1 MHGILQ
7 IGIITFFCHSLYVVF
22 LRHSSM
28 KARKSMKKRFVSLL
42 VALSITLT
50 FLPIG
55 AVAAPTNEIIQGNL
69 KYTVNNYTVNDGGES
84 VTVSG
89 ISESTSE
96 KPTHLTIESSISS
109 NGKNYTVTE
118 IGNWAFEEWNTLTE
132 VTLPHTVEIIGF
144 QAFFNCSNLTNV
156 TIPEGVRKIGQ
167 IAFNGCSQLTSIT
180 IPGTIEVMTMA
191 FSGNTALSHVT
202 LTNGISEISSSAF
215 EGCTGLTEVEI
226 PASVNEIRQDAFNGC
241 TNLSDV
247 KYNGH
252 KTDWDKVTVKT
263 GNDTLTSKVQYLCD
277 INFDLDGGTV
287 NGSDTMATQTVYSN
301 EKLGTAKCYQN
312 DQTFKIPIAP
322 QKEGYTFLGWYQQDA
337 TAPTDPAEYVASDN
351 VTFTAKWSQIYD
363 VAFDANANGD
373 TVTRMPSTQ
382 KVPETTTASL
392 PTITPQR
399 TGYDFDGWYTQAEGG
414 TKYTFTE
421 AVSSNITLYAHW
433 NAHSH
438 TVTLENDENKETN
451 SYDYGSSVSVPT
463 PTKKTGYNF
472 NHWEVTVP
480 DGETAPSLNGPDENG
495 NYSFSMPD
503 YDIILTAKWTQK
515 DVIDPDVDLKF
526 DAATGEVTSNNP
538 QVNADDIIN
547 RKFYDDKGN
556 EVPGEKLNDRGL
568 PMEPGDYIVK
578 VDVKETEKTAPANQI
593 TGNQIKWSYNVP
605 QEEEKVTYTL
615 SLLGGIAKV
624 NGKDTTINDN
634 GDITI
639 EKGATVEVT
648 FDKSILSDAQ
658 TFDQWTIK
666 PASVLNAVDPKAE
679 TITFTMPGE
688 NVIIEA
694 MTKDASIEE
703 EPNILGTTLII
714 GTAAAGT
721 AVLAYQTYQLGTEFY
736 LICTLP
742 TGTAIP
748 TNRGELAELVWNNA
762 GKPEPAAVL
771 NANATETDKAIT
783 WAVENDLLKAAKN
796 NGETYEATDPVSRTE
811 VIKAWNQVQA
821 FKK

>member
-22 LRHSSM
+22 LRHQSM
-28 KARKSMKKRFVSLL
+28 KAGKSMKKRFVSLL

-55 AVAAPTNEIIQGNL
+55 AVAATPIKIGNL
-69 KYTVNNYTVNDGGES
+69 KYTVNADGES

-89 ISESTSE
+89 TSG
-96 KPTHLTIESSISS
+96 KPKQLTIESSISDG
-109 NGKNYTVTE
+109 NGKSYTVTK
-118 IGNWAFEEWNTLTE
+118 IGMGAFNSTLEE
-132 VTLPHTVEIIGF
+132 VTLPPTLDEIEDS
-144 QAFFNCSNLTNV
+144 AFFKCSSLTEI
-156 TIPEGVRKIGQ
+156 TIPEGVTKIGTN
-167 IAFNGCSQLTSIT
+167 AFYGCSQLTSIT
-180 IPGTIEVMTMA
+180 IPSTIKNMDTA
-191 FSGNTALSHVT
+191 FPSNPKLSQVT
-202 LTNGISEISSSAF
+202 LTNGIYRISSSAF
-215 EGCTGLTEVEI
+215 KDCTGLTEIKIPTSVYEI
-226 PASVNEIRQDAFNGC
+226 CSDAFNGC
-241 TNLSDV
+241 TGLTSVTLEKGINIINRNAFKDCTNLNDV

-252 KTDWDKVTVKT
+252 KTDWENVRVNIA

-277 INFDLDGGTV
+277 INFDLNGGTI
-287 NGSDTMATQTVYSN
+287 NGSNTVNKQTVYSN
-301 EKLGTAKCYQN
+301 EKLGTAKCYPNGQPFVVPS
-312 DQTFKIPIAP
+312 DPVR
-322 QKEGYTFLGWYQQDA
+322 EGYTFL
-337 TAPTDPAEYVASDN
+337 
-351 VTFTAKWSQIYD
+351 
-363 VAFDANANGD
+363 
-373 TVTRMPSTQ
+373 
-382 KVPETTTASL
+382 
-392 PTITPQR
+392 
-399 TGYDFDGWYTQAEGG
+399 GWYTQAEGG

-421 AVSSNITLYAHW
+421 AVSSNIILYAHW

-568 PMEPGDYIVK
+568 PTEPGDYIVK
-578 VDVKETEKTAPANQI
+578 VDVKETENTAPANQV

-605 QEEEKVTYTL
+605 QKEEKVTYTL
-615 SLLGGIAKV
+615 SLLGGIVKV

-736 LICTLP
+736 LICALP

-771 NANATETDKAIT
+771 NANATETDKAIA

>member
-1 MHGILQ
+1 
-7 IGIITFFCHSLYVVF
+7 
-22 LRHSSM
+22 
-28 KARKSMKKRFVSLL
+28 MKKRFVSLL

-55 AVAAPTNEIIQGNL
+55 AIAATPIKFTDGNL
-69 KYTVNNYTVNDGGES
+69 RYTVNDDGKS

-89 ISESTSE
+89 KSRN
-96 KPTHLTIESSISS
+96 PTQLNIESSILY
-109 NGKNYTVTE
+109 NGTNYTVTE
-118 IGNWAFEEWNTLTE
+118 IGDQAFWGCNTLTE
-132 VTLPHTVEIIGF
+132 VTLPNTVDEIGY
-144 QAFFNCSNLTNV
+144 QAFCKCSNLTKV
-156 TIPEGVRKIGQ
+156 IIPEGVTKIGQ
-167 IAFNGCSQLTSIT
+167 AAFYGCSQLTSIT
-180 IPGTIEVMTMA
+180 IPGTITNMDTA

-202 LTNGISEISSSAF
+202 LTNGISKISSNAF
-215 EGCTGLTEVEI
+215 ERCTGLTEVEI
-226 PASVNEIRQDAFNGC
+226 PASVDQICPFAFNGC
-241 TNLSDV
+241 TNLKSVLLEKNIKTINVNAFKDCTSLSDV
-247 KYNGH
+247 KYNGY
-252 KTDWDKVTVKT
+252 KTDWDRVTVNTT

-277 INFDLDGGTV
+277 INFDLNGGTI
-287 NGSDTMATQTVYSN
+287 NGSGTMDKQTVYSN

-312 DQTFKIPIAP
+312 DQTFVVPSDP
-322 QKEGYTFLGWYQQDA
+322 VREGYTFLGWYAQDE
-337 TAPTDPAEYVASDN
+337 TPPANLEEYIASDN
-351 VTFTAKWSQIYD
+351 VTFTA
-363 VAFDANANGD
+363 N
-373 TVTRMPSTQ
+373 
-382 KVPETTTASL
+382 
-392 PTITPQR
+392 
-399 TGYDFDGWYTQAEGG
+399 
-414 TKYTFTE
+414 
-421 AVSSNITLYAHW
+421 
-433 NAHSH
+433 
-438 TVTLENDENKETN
+438 
-451 SYDYGSSVSVPT
+451 
-463 PTKKTGYNF
+463 
-472 NHWEVTVP
+472 
-480 DGETAPSLNGPDENG
+480 
-495 NYSFSMPD
+495 
-503 YDIILTAKWTQK
+503 WTQK
-515 DVIDPDVDLKF
+515 
-526 DAATGEVTSNNP
+526 
-538 QVNADDIIN
+538 
-547 RKFYDDKGN
+547 
-556 EVPGEKLNDRGL
+556 
-568 PMEPGDYIVK
+568 
-578 VDVKETEKTAPANQI
+578 
-593 TGNQIKWSYNVP
+593 
-605 QEEEKVTYTL
+605 EEKGTYTL

-721 AVLAYQTYQLGTEFY
+721 AVLAYQTYQLGAEFY
-736 LICTLP
+736 LICALP

-771 NANATETDKAIT
+771 NANATETDKAIA

-796 NGETYEATDPVSRTE
+796 NGETYEATDPVNRTE

>member
-22 LRHSSM
+22 LRHQSM
-28 KARKSMKKRFVSLL
+28 KAGKSMKKRFVSLL

-55 AVAAPTNEIIQGNL
+55 AVAATPIRIGNL
-69 KYTVNNYTVNDGGES
+69 KYTVNADGES

-89 ISESTSE
+89 TSGN
-96 KPTHLTIESSISS
+96 PTQLNIESSISS
-109 NGKNYTVTE
+109 NGRNYTVTE
-118 IGNWAFEEWNTLTE
+118 IATWAFNKCNTLTE
-132 VTLPHTVEIIGF
+132 VTLPNTVDEIGY

-156 TIPEGVRKIGQ
+156 TIPEGVTKIGQ
-167 IAFNGCSQLTSIT
+167 AAFYGCSQLTSIT
-180 IPGTIEVMTMA
+180 IPSTITDMDTA
-191 FSGNTALSHVT
+191 FSGNTALSQVT
-202 LTNGISEISSSAF
+202 LTNGIPKISSHAF
-215 EGCTGLTEVEI
+215 ERCTELREIKVPISVDEICPFAFNGCTGLT
-226 PASVNEIRQDAFNGC
+226 SVTLEKGINIINSNAFKDC
-241 TNLSDV
+241 TELNDV
-247 KYNGH
+247 KYNGY
-252 KTDWDKVTVKT
+252 KTDWEKVRVNNA

-277 INFDLDGGTV
+277 INFDLDGGTI

-301 EKLGTAKCYQN
+301 EKLGTAKCYPN
-312 DQTFKIPIAP
+312 DQPFVVPTDPVR
-322 QKEGYTFLGWYQQDA
+322 EGYTFLGWY
-337 TAPTDPAEYVASDN
+337 
-351 VTFTAKWSQIYD
+351 
-363 VAFDANANGD
+363 
-373 TVTRMPSTQ
+373 
-382 KVPETTTASL
+382 
-392 PTITPQR
+392 
-399 TGYDFDGWYTQAEGG
+399 TQAEGG
-414 TKYTFTE
+414 IKYTFTE

-526 DAATGEVTSNNP
+526 DAVTGEVTSNNAK
-538 QVNADDIIN
+538 VNADDIIN
-547 RKFYDDKGN
+547 KKFYDDKGN

-568 PMEPGDYIVK
+568 PTEPGDYIVK
-578 VDVKETEKTAPANQI
+578 VDVKETENTAPANQV

-605 QEEEKVTYTL
+605 QKEEKVTYTL

-648 FDKSILSDAQ
+648 FDNSILSDAQ

-736 LICTLP
+736 LICALP

-771 NANATETDKAIT
+771 NANATETDKAI
-783 WAVENDLLKAAKN
+783 A
-796 NGETYEATDPVSRTE
+796 
-811 VIKAWNQVQA
+811 
-821 FKK
+821 

>member
-1 MHGILQ
+1 
-7 IGIITFFCHSLYVVF
+7 
-22 LRHSSM
+22 
-28 KARKSMKKRFVSLL
+28 MKKRLVSLL
-42 VALSITLT
+42 LAFSMMLT
-50 FLPIG
+50 FLPVG
-55 AVAAPTNEIIQGNL
+55 AMAATTITQGNL
-69 KYTVNNYTVNDGGES
+69 KYTINPDGKS

-89 ISESTSE
+89 KKGS
-96 KPTHLTIESSISS
+96 PTELTIESSISDDNDIS
-109 NGKNYTVTE
+109 YTVTKIADMVFASCSSLTQVTIPSTVKE
-118 IGNWAFEEWNTLTE
+118 IGY
-132 VTLPHTVEIIGF
+132 
-144 QAFFNCSNLTNV
+144 QAFWGCSNLVKV
-156 TIPEGVRKIGQ
+156 TIPEGVTTIGQ
-167 IAFNGCSQLTSIT
+167 TAFTKCTQLTSIT
-180 IPGTIEVMTMA
+180 IPSTITNMEWA
-191 FSGNTALSHVT
+191 FSGDPALSQVT
-202 LTNGISEISSSAF
+202 LTNGIPRISSYAF
-215 EGCTGLTEVEI
+215 SGCTSLTQVKI
-226 PASVNEIRQDAFNGC
+226 PASVDEVCPSAFNGC
-241 TNLSDV
+241 TNLKSVTLEKGIRIININAFNNCSKLTDV
-247 KYNGH
+247 KYNGY
-252 KTDWDKVTVKT
+252 KTDWEKVRVNTT

-277 INFDLDGGTV
+277 INFDLDGGTI

-301 EKLGTAKCYQN
+301 EELGTAKCYPN
-312 DQTFKIPIAP
+312 DQPFVVPTGPVR
-322 QKEGYTFLGWYQQDA
+322 EGYTFL
-337 TAPTDPAEYVASDN
+337 
-351 VTFTAKWSQIYD
+351 
-363 VAFDANANGD
+363 
-373 TVTRMPSTQ
+373 
-382 KVPETTTASL
+382 
-392 PTITPQR
+392 
-399 TGYDFDGWYTQAEGG
+399 GWYTQAEGG

-438 TVTLENDENKETN
+438 TVTLENDENKKTD

-503 YDIILTAKWTQK
+503 YDITLTAKWTQK

-526 DAATGEVTSNNP
+526 DAATGEVTSNNAKF
-538 QVNADDIIN
+538 NADDIIN

-568 PMEPGDYIVK
+568 PTEPGDYIVK
-578 VDVKETEKTAPANQI
+578 VDVKETENTAPANQI
-593 TGNQIKWSYNVP
+593 TGHQIKWSYNVP
-605 QEEEKVTYTL
+605 QKEEKVTYTL
-615 SLLGGIAKV
+615 SLLGGIAKI

-736 LICTLP
+736 LICALP

-771 NANATETDKAIT
+771 NANATETDKAIA

>member
-1 MHGILQ
+1 
-7 IGIITFFCHSLYVVF
+7 
-22 LRHSSM
+22 
-28 KARKSMKKRFVSLL
+28 MKKRFVSLL

-50 FLPIG
+50 FLPMG

-69 KYTVNNYTVNDGGES
+69 KYTVNNYTVNDDGES

-89 ISESTSE
+89 TSESTSE
-96 KPTHLTIESSISS
+96 KPTQLNIESSISS

-118 IGNWAFEEWNTLTE
+118 IGNWAFKEWNTLTE
-132 VTLPHTVEIIGF
+132 VTLPNTVEIIGF
-144 QAFFNCSNLTNV
+144 QAFFNCSNLTKV
-156 TIPEGVRKIGQ
+156 IIPEGVRKIGQ
-167 IAFNGCSQLTSIT
+167 NAFNGCSQLTSIT
-180 IPGTIEVMTMA
+180 IPSTIENMNTA

-202 LTNGISEISSSAF
+202 LTNGISEISYSAF

-226 PASVNEIRQDAFNGC
+226 PSSVNKIRQDAFNGC

-252 KTDWDKVTVKT
+252 KTDWDKVTVET
-263 GNDTLTSKVQYLCD
+263 GNDTLTSKVRYLCD
-277 INFDLDGGTV
+277 INFDLNGGTI
-287 NGSDTMATQTVYSN
+287 NGSGTIDKQTVYSN
-301 EKLGTAKCYQN
+301 EKLGTAS
-312 DQTFKIPIAP
+312 
-322 QKEGYTFLGWYQQDA
+322 
-337 TAPTDPAEYVASDN
+337 V
-351 VTFTAKWSQIYD
+351 
-363 VAFDANANGD
+363 
-373 TVTRMPSTQ
+373 
-382 KVPETTTASL
+382 

-421 AVSSNITLYAHW
+421 AVSSNIILYAHW

-438 TVTLENDENKETN
+438 TVTLENDENKKTN
-451 SYDYGSSVSVPT
+451 SYDYDSSVSVPT

-472 NHWEVTVP
+472 NHWKVTVP

-503 YDIILTAKWTQK
+503 YDITLTAKWTQK

-526 DAATGEVTSNNP
+526 DAVTGEVTSNNT

-568 PMEPGDYIVK
+568 PTEPGDYIVK
-578 VDVKETEKTAPANQI
+578 VDVKETENTAPANQI

-605 QEEEKVTYTL
+605 QKEEKVTYTL

-624 NGKDTTINDN
+624 NGKGATINDN

-666 PASVLNAVDPKAE
+666 PASVLSAVEPKAE

-736 LICTLP
+736 LICALP

-771 NANATETDKAIT
+771 NANATETDKAIA
-783 WAVENDLLKAAKN
+783 WAVENDLLKAAKS

>member
-1 MHGILQ
+1 
-7 IGIITFFCHSLYVVF
+7 
-22 LRHSSM
+22 
-28 KARKSMKKRFVSLL
+28 MKKRFVSLL

-55 AVAAPTNEIIQGNL
+55 AVAAAPIKFTDGNL
-69 KYTVNNYTVNDGGES
+69 RYTVNADGES

-89 ISESTSE
+89 TSG
-96 KPTHLTIESSISS
+96 KPTQLNIESSISDK
-109 NGKNYTVTE
+109 GKNYAVTK
-118 IGNWAFEEWNTLTE
+118 IATWAFNECNTLTE
-132 VTLPHTVEIIGF
+132 VTLPNTVDEIGY
-144 QAFFNCSNLTNV
+144 QAFFKCSNLTNV
-156 TIPEGVRKIGQ
+156 TIPEGVKKIGQ
-167 IAFNGCSQLTSIT
+167 AAFYGCSQLTSIT
-180 IPGTIEVMTMA
+180 IPSTITNMDTA

-202 LTNGISEISSSAF
+202 LTNGISKISSNAF
-215 EGCTGLTEVEI
+215 ERCTGLTEVEI
-226 PASVNEIRQDAFNGC
+226 PASVDQICPFAFNGCTNLKRVLLEKNIKTININAFKDC

-247 KYNGH
+247 KYNGY
-252 KTDWDKVTVKT
+252 KTDWDRVTVNTT

-277 INFDLDGGTV
+277 INFDLNGGTI
-287 NGSDTMATQTVYSN
+287 NGSGTMDKQTVYSN

-312 DQTFKIPIAP
+312 DQTFVVPSDP
-322 QKEGYTFLGWYQQDA
+322 VREGYTFLGWYAQDE
-337 TAPTDPAEYVASDN
+337 TTPANLEEYIARDN
-351 VTFTAKWSQIYD
+351 ITFTA
-363 VAFDANANGD
+363 N
-373 TVTRMPSTQ
+373 
-382 KVPETTTASL
+382 
-392 PTITPQR
+392 
-399 TGYDFDGWYTQAEGG
+399 
-414 TKYTFTE
+414 
-421 AVSSNITLYAHW
+421 
-433 NAHSH
+433 
-438 TVTLENDENKETN
+438 
-451 SYDYGSSVSVPT
+451 
-463 PTKKTGYNF
+463 
-472 NHWEVTVP
+472 
-480 DGETAPSLNGPDENG
+480 
-495 NYSFSMPD
+495 
-503 YDIILTAKWTQK
+503 WTQK
-515 DVIDPDVDLKF
+515 
-526 DAATGEVTSNNP
+526 
-538 QVNADDIIN
+538 
-547 RKFYDDKGN
+547 
-556 EVPGEKLNDRGL
+556 
-568 PMEPGDYIVK
+568 
-578 VDVKETEKTAPANQI
+578 
-593 TGNQIKWSYNVP
+593 
-605 QEEEKVTYTL
+605 EEKVTYTL

-666 PASVLNAVDPKAE
+666 PVSVLNAVEPKAE

-721 AVLAYQTYQLGTEFY
+721 AVLAYQTYQLGAEFY
-736 LICTLP
+736 LICALP

-771 NANATETDKAIT
+771 NANATETDKAIA

-796 NGETYEATDPVSRTE
+796 NGETYEATDPVNRTE

>member
-1 MHGILQ
+1 
-7 IGIITFFCHSLYVVF
+7 
-22 LRHSSM
+22 
-28 KARKSMKKRFVSLL
+28 MKKRFVSLL

-50 FLPIG
+50 FLPMG
-55 AVAAPTNEIIQGNL
+55 AVAAAPIKFTDGNL
-69 KYTVNNYTVNDGGES
+69 IYTVNDDGES

-89 ISESTSE
+89 TSGS
-96 KPTHLTIESSISS
+96 PTQLTIESSISYKD
-109 NGKNYTVTE
+109 KNYTVTK
-118 IGNWAFEEWNTLTE
+118 IAMWAFNKCNSLTE
-132 VTLPHTVEIIGF
+132 VTIPNTVIEIDY
-144 QAFFNCSNLTNV
+144 QAFYYCPNLKKV
-156 TIPEGVRKIGQ
+156 TIHEGVKTIGQ
-167 IAFNGCSQLTSIT
+167 TAFIGCTQLTSIT
-180 IPGTIEVMTMA
+180 IPSTITDMDQA

-202 LTNGISEISSSAF
+202 LTNGISNISSMAF
-215 EGCTGLTEVEI
+215 KGCTGLTEIKVPE
-226 PASVNEIRQDAFNGC
+226 SVGQIGPNAFNGCTNLKRVLLEKNIKTINVNAFKDC

-247 KYNGH
+247 KYNGY
-252 KTDWDKVTVKT
+252 KTDWDRVTVNTT

-277 INFDLDGGTV
+277 ITFDLNGGTI

-301 EKLGTAKCYQN
+301 EKLGTASV
-312 DQTFKIPIAP
+312 
-322 QKEGYTFLGWYQQDA
+322 
-337 TAPTDPAEYVASDN
+337 PTTP
-351 VTFTAKWSQIYD
+351 
-363 VAFDANANGD
+363 
-373 TVTRMPSTQ
+373 
-382 KVPETTTASL
+382 
-392 PTITPQR
+392 PQR

-421 AVSSNITLYAHW
+421 AVSSNIILYAHW

-438 TVTLENDENKETN
+438 TVTLENDENKKTN

-503 YDIILTAKWTQK
+503 YDITLTAKWTQK

-526 DAATGEVTSNNP
+526 DAVTGEVTSNNT

-568 PMEPGDYIVK
+568 PTEPGDYIVK
-578 VDVKETEKTAPANQI
+578 VDVKETENTAPANQI

-605 QEEEKVTYTL
+605 QKEEKVTYTL

-624 NGKDTTINDN
+624 NGKDATINDN

-666 PASVLNAVDPKAE
+666 PASVLNAVEPKAE

-736 LICTLP
+736 LICALP

-771 NANATETDKAIT
+771 NANATETDKAIA

>member
-22 LRHSSM
+22 LRHQSM
-28 KARKSMKKRFVSLL
+28 KAGKSMKKRFVSLL

-55 AVAAPTNEIIQGNL
+55 AVAATPIRIGNL
-69 KYTVNNYTVNDGGES
+69 KYTVNADGES

-89 ISESTSE
+89 TSGT
-96 KPTHLTIESSISS
+96 PTQLNIESSISS
-109 NGKNYTVTE
+109 NGRNYTVTE
-118 IGNWAFEEWNTLTE
+118 IATWAFNKCNTLTE
-132 VTLPHTVEIIGF
+132 VTLPNTVDEIGY

-156 TIPEGVRKIGQ
+156 TIPEGVTKIGQ
-167 IAFNGCSQLTSIT
+167 AAFYGCSQLTSIT
-180 IPGTIEVMTMA
+180 IPSTITDMDTA
-191 FSGNTALSHVT
+191 FSGNTALSQVT
-202 LTNGISEISSSAF
+202 LTNGIPKISSHAF
-215 EGCTGLTEVEI
+215 ERCTELREIKVPISVDEICPFAFNGCTGLT
-226 PASVNEIRQDAFNGC
+226 SVTLEKGINIINSNAFKDC
-241 TNLSDV
+241 TELNDV
-247 KYNGH
+247 KYNGY
-252 KTDWDKVTVKT
+252 KTDWEKVRVNNA

-277 INFDLDGGTV
+277 ISFDLNGGTI
-287 NGSDTMATQTVYSN
+287 NGSGTMATQTVYSN
-301 EKLGTAKCYQN
+301 EELGTAKCYPN
-312 DQTFKIPIAP
+312 DQPFVVPTDPVR
-322 QKEGYTFLGWYQQDA
+322 EGYTFL
-337 TAPTDPAEYVASDN
+337 
-351 VTFTAKWSQIYD
+351 
-363 VAFDANANGD
+363 
-373 TVTRMPSTQ
+373 
-382 KVPETTTASL
+382 
-392 PTITPQR
+392 
-399 TGYDFDGWYTQAEGG
+399 GWYTQAEGG

-438 TVTLENDENKETN
+438 TVTLENDENKEMN

-503 YDIILTAKWTQK
+503 YDITLTAKWTQK

>member
-1 MHGILQ
+1 
-7 IGIITFFCHSLYVVF
+7 
-22 LRHSSM
+22 
-28 KARKSMKKRFVSLL
+28 MKKRFVSLL

-50 FLPIG
+50 FLPMG

-69 KYTVNNYTVNDGGES
+69 KYTVNNYTVNDDGES

-89 ISESTSE
+89 TSESTSE
-96 KPTHLTIESSISS
+96 KPTQLNIESSISS

-118 IGNWAFEEWNTLTE
+118 IGNWAFKEWNTLTE
-132 VTLPHTVEIIGF
+132 VTLPNTVEIIGF
-144 QAFFNCSNLTNV
+144 QAFFNCSNLTKV
-156 TIPEGVRKIGQ
+156 IIPEGVRKIGQ
-167 IAFNGCSQLTSIT
+167 NAFNGCSQLTSIT
-180 IPGTIEVMTMA
+180 IPSTIENMNTA

-202 LTNGISEISSSAF
+202 LTNGISNISSMAF
-215 EGCTGLTEVEI
+215 KGCTGLTEIKVPE
-226 PASVNEIRQDAFNGC
+226 SVGQIGPNAFNGCTNLKRVLLEKNIKTINVNAFKDC

-247 KYNGH
+247 KYNGY
-252 KTDWDKVTVKT
+252 KTDWDKVTVNTT

-277 INFDLDGGTV
+277 INFDLNGGTI

-301 EKLGTAKCYQN
+301 EKLGTAKCYPN
-312 DQTFKIPIAP
+312 DQPFVVPTDPVR
-322 QKEGYTFLGWYQQDA
+322 EGYTFL
-337 TAPTDPAEYVASDN
+337 
-351 VTFTAKWSQIYD
+351 
-363 VAFDANANGD
+363 
-373 TVTRMPSTQ
+373 
-382 KVPETTTASL
+382 
-392 PTITPQR
+392 
-399 TGYDFDGWYTQAEGG
+399 GWYTQAEGG

-438 TVTLENDENKETN
+438 TVTLENDENKKTN

-503 YDIILTAKWTQK
+503 YDITLTAKWTQK

-526 DAATGEVTSNNP
+526 DAVTGEVTSNNT
-538 QVNADDIIN
+538 QVNAENIIN

-568 PMEPGDYIVK
+568 PTEPGDYIVK
-578 VDVKETEKTAPANQI
+578 VDVKETENTAPANQI

-605 QEEEKVTYTL
+605 QKEEKVTYTL

-624 NGKDTTINDN
+624 NGKDATINDN

-666 PASVLNAVDPKAE
+666 PASVLNAVEPKAE

-736 LICTLP
+736 LICALP

-771 NANATETDKAIT
+771 NANATETDKAIA
-783 WAVENDLLKAAKN
+783 WAVENDLLKAAKS

>member
-22 LRHSSM
+22 LRHQSM
-28 KARKSMKKRFVSLL
+28 KAGKSMKKRFVSLL

-55 AVAAPTNEIIQGNL
+55 AVAATPIRIGNL
-69 KYTVNNYTVNDGGES
+69 KYTVNADGES

-89 ISESTSE
+89 TSGN
-96 KPTHLTIESSISS
+96 PTQLNIESSISS
-109 NGKNYTVTE
+109 NGRNYTVTE
-118 IGNWAFEEWNTLTE
+118 IATWAFNKCNTLTE
-132 VTLPHTVEIIGF
+132 VTLPNTVDEIGY

-156 TIPEGVRKIGQ
+156 TIPEGVTKIGQ
-167 IAFNGCSQLTSIT
+167 AAFYGCSQLTSIT
-180 IPGTIEVMTMA
+180 IPSTITDMDTA
-191 FSGNTALSHVT
+191 FSGNTALSQVT
-202 LTNGISEISSSAF
+202 LTNGIPKISSHAF
-215 EGCTGLTEVEI
+215 ERCTELREIKVPISVDEICPFAFNGCTGLT
-226 PASVNEIRQDAFNGC
+226 SVTLEKGINIINSNAFKDC
-241 TNLSDV
+241 TELNDV
-247 KYNGH
+247 KYNGY
-252 KTDWDKVTVKT
+252 KTDWEKVRVNNA

-277 INFDLDGGTV
+277 INFDLDGGTI

-301 EKLGTAKCYQN
+301 EKLGTAKCYPN
-312 DQTFKIPIAP
+312 DQPFVVPTDPVR
-322 QKEGYTFLGWYQQDA
+322 EGYTFLGWY
-337 TAPTDPAEYVASDN
+337 
-351 VTFTAKWSQIYD
+351 
-363 VAFDANANGD
+363 
-373 TVTRMPSTQ
+373 
-382 KVPETTTASL
+382 
-392 PTITPQR
+392 
-399 TGYDFDGWYTQAEGG
+399 TQAEGG
-414 TKYTFTE
+414 IKYTFTE

-438 TVTLENDENKETN
+438 TVTLENDENKKTN

-503 YDIILTAKWTQK
+503 YDITLTAKWTQK

-526 DAATGEVTSNNP
+526 DAVTGEVTSNNT

-568 PMEPGDYIVK
+568 PTEPGDYIVK
-578 VDVKETEKTAPANQI
+578 VDVKETENTAPANQV

-605 QEEEKVTYTL
+605 QKEEKVTYTL

-639 EKGATVEVT
+639 EKGATVEVA

-736 LICTLP
+736 LICALP

-771 NANATETDKAIT
+771 NANATETDKAIA

-796 NGETYEATDPVSRTE
+796 NGETYEASDPVSRTE

>member
-1 MHGILQ
+1 
-7 IGIITFFCHSLYVVF
+7 
-22 LRHSSM
+22 
-28 KARKSMKKRFVSLL
+28 MKKRFVSLL

-50 FLPIG
+50 FLPMG
-55 AVAAPTNEIIQGNL
+55 AVAATRITKENL
-69 KYTVNNYTVNDGGES
+69 KYTVNADGQS

-89 ISESTSE
+89 TSG
-96 KPTHLTIESSISS
+96 KPTQLTIESSISDKD
-109 NGKNYTVTE
+109 KNYTVTK
-118 IGNWAFEEWNTLTE
+118 IATWAFNACNTLTE
-132 VTLPHTVEIIGF
+132 VTLPNTVDEIGY
-144 QAFFNCSNLTNV
+144 QAFFKCSNLTKV
-156 TIPEGVRKIGQ
+156 IIPEGVTKIGQ
-167 IAFNGCSQLTSIT
+167 AAFYGCSQLTSIT
-180 IPGTIEVMTMA
+180 IPSTITNMDTA

-202 LTNGISEISSSAF
+202 LTNGISKISSNAF
-215 EGCTGLTEVEI
+215 ERCTGLTEVEI
-226 PASVNEIRQDAFNGC
+226 PASVDQICPFAFNGCTNLKRVLLEKNIKTINVNAFKDC

-247 KYNGH
+247 KYNGY
-252 KTDWDKVTVKT
+252 KTDWDKVTVNTT

-287 NGSDTMATQTVYSN
+287 NGSNTVDKQTVYSN
-301 EKLGTAKCYQN
+301 EKLGTAKCYPN
-312 DQTFKIPIAP
+312 DQPFVVPTDPVR
-322 QKEGYTFLGWYQQDA
+322 EGYTFL
-337 TAPTDPAEYVASDN
+337 
-351 VTFTAKWSQIYD
+351 
-363 VAFDANANGD
+363 
-373 TVTRMPSTQ
+373 
-382 KVPETTTASL
+382 
-392 PTITPQR
+392 
-399 TGYDFDGWYTQAEGG
+399 GWYTQAEGG

-438 TVTLENDENKETN
+438 TVTLENDENKKTN

-503 YDIILTAKWTQK
+503 YDITLTAKWTQK

-526 DAATGEVTSNNP
+526 DAVTGEVTSNNT

-547 RKFYDDKGN
+547 RKFYDDKGK

-568 PMEPGDYIVK
+568 PTEPGDYIDK
-578 VDVKETEKTAPANQI
+578 VDVKETENTAPANQI

-605 QEEEKVTYTL
+605 QKEEKVTYTL

-624 NGKDTTINDN
+624 NGKDATINDN

-666 PASVLNAVDPKAE
+666 PASVLNAVEPKAE

-736 LICTLP
+736 LICALP

-748 TNRGELAELVWNNA
+748 TNRGELAALVWNNA

-771 NANATETDKAIT
+771 NANATETDKAIA
-783 WAVENDLLKAAKN
+783 WAVENDLLKAAKS

>member
-1 MHGILQ
+1 
-7 IGIITFFCHSLYVVF
+7 
-22 LRHSSM
+22 
-28 KARKSMKKRFVSLL
+28 MKKRFVSLL

-50 FLPIG
+50 FLPMG

-69 KYTVNNYTVNDGGES
+69 KYTVNNYTVNDDGKS

-89 ISESTSE
+89 TSESTSE
-96 KPTHLTIESSISS
+96 KPTQLNIESSISS

-118 IGNWAFEEWNTLTE
+118 IGNWAFKEWNTLTE

-144 QAFFNCSNLTNV
+144 QAFFNCSNLTKV
-156 TIPEGVRKIGQ
+156 IIPEGVRKIGQ
-167 IAFNGCSQLTSIT
+167 KAFNGCSQLTSIT
-180 IPGTIEVMTMA
+180 IPSTIENMNTA

-202 LTNGISEISSSAF
+202 LTNGISEISYSAF

-252 KTDWDKVTVKT
+252 KTDWDKVTVET
-263 GNDTLTSKVQYLCD
+263 GNDTLTSKVRYLCD
-277 INFDLDGGTV
+277 INFDLDGGTI

-312 DQTFKIPIAP
+312 GQPFVVPTDPVR
-322 QKEGYTFLGWYQQDA
+322 EGYTFLGWYQQDA
-337 TAPTDPAEYVASDN
+337 TAPTVLAEYVASDN
-351 VTFTAKWSQIYD
+351 VTF
-363 VAFDANANGD
+363 
-373 TVTRMPSTQ
+373 
-382 KVPETTTASL
+382 
-392 PTITPQR
+392 
-399 TGYDFDGWYTQAEGG
+399 
-414 TKYTFTE
+414 
-421 AVSSNITLYAHW
+421 
-433 NAHSH
+433 
-438 TVTLENDENKETN
+438 
-451 SYDYGSSVSVPT
+451 
-463 PTKKTGYNF
+463 
-472 NHWEVTVP
+472 
-480 DGETAPSLNGPDENG
+480 
-495 NYSFSMPD
+495 
-503 YDIILTAKWTQK
+503 TAKWTQK

-526 DAATGEVTSNNP
+526 DAVTGEVTSNNT

-568 PMEPGDYIVK
+568 PTEPGDYIVK
-578 VDVKETEKTAPANQI
+578 VDVKETENTAPANQI

-605 QEEEKVTYTL
+605 QKEEKVTYTL

-624 NGKDTTINDN
+624 NGKDATINDN

-658 TFDQWTIK
+658 IFDQWTIK
-666 PASVLNAVDPKAE
+666 PASVLSAVEPKAE

-736 LICTLP
+736 LICALP

-771 NANATETDKAIT
+771 NANATETDKAIA

>member
-1 MHGILQ
+1 MRGILQ

-22 LRHSSM
+22 LRHQSM
-28 KARKSMKKRFVSLL
+28 KAGKSMKKRFVSLL

-55 AVAAPTNEIIQGNL
+55 AVAATPIRIGNL
-69 KYTVNNYTVNDGGES
+69 KYTVNADGES

-89 ISESTSE
+89 TSGN
-96 KPTHLTIESSISS
+96 PTQLNIESSISS
-109 NGKNYTVTE
+109 NGRNYTVTE
-118 IGNWAFEEWNTLTE
+118 IATWAFNKCNTLTE
-132 VTLPHTVEIIGF
+132 VTLPNTVDEIGY

-156 TIPEGVRKIGQ
+156 TIPEGVTKIGQ
-167 IAFNGCSQLTSIT
+167 AAFYGCSQLTSIT
-180 IPGTIEVMTMA
+180 IPSTITDMDTA
-191 FSGNTALSHVT
+191 FSGNTALSQVT
-202 LTNGISEISSSAF
+202 LTNGIPKISSHAF
-215 EGCTGLTEVEI
+215 ERCTELREIKVPISVDEICPFAFNGCTGLT
-226 PASVNEIRQDAFNGC
+226 SVTLEKGINIINSNAFKDC
-241 TNLSDV
+241 TELNDV
-247 KYNGH
+247 KYNGY
-252 KTDWDKVTVKT
+252 KTDWEKVRVNNA
-263 GNDTLTSKVQYLCD
+263 GNDTLTRKVQYLCD
-277 INFDLDGGTV
+277 INFDLDGGTI

-301 EKLGTAKCYQN
+301 EKLGTAKCYPN
-312 DQTFKIPIAP
+312 DQPFVVPTDPVR
-322 QKEGYTFLGWYQQDA
+322 EGYTFLGWY
-337 TAPTDPAEYVASDN
+337 
-351 VTFTAKWSQIYD
+351 
-363 VAFDANANGD
+363 
-373 TVTRMPSTQ
+373 
-382 KVPETTTASL
+382 
-392 PTITPQR
+392 
-399 TGYDFDGWYTQAEGG
+399 TQAEGG
-414 TKYTFTE
+414 IKYTFTE

-526 DAATGEVTSNNP
+526 DAVTGEVTSNNP

-568 PMEPGDYIVK
+568 PTEPGDYIVK
-578 VDVKETEKTAPANQI
+578 VDVKETENTAPANQV

-605 QEEEKVTYTL
+605 QKEEKVTYTL

-736 LICTLP
+736 LICALP

-771 NANATETDKAIT
+771 NANATETDKAIA

>member
-22 LRHSSM
+22 LRHQSM
-28 KARKSMKKRFVSLL
+28 KAGKSMKKRFVSLL

-55 AVAAPTNEIIQGNL
+55 AVAAAPIKIGNL
-69 KYTVNNYTVNDGGES
+69 KYTVNADGKS

-89 ISESTSE
+89 TSRNP
-96 KPTHLTIESSISS
+96 KQLTIESSISDG
-109 NGKNYTVTE
+109 NGNSYTVTK
-118 IGNWAFEEWNTLTE
+118 IGMGAFNSTLEE
-132 VTLPHTVEIIGF
+132 VTLPPTLDEIEDS
-144 QAFFNCSNLTNV
+144 AFFKCSSLTEI
-156 TIPEGVRKIGQ
+156 TIPEGVTKIGTN
-167 IAFNGCSQLTSIT
+167 AFYGCSQLTSIT
-180 IPGTIEVMTMA
+180 IPSTIKNMDTA
-191 FSGNTALSHVT
+191 FPSNPKLSQVT
-202 LTNGISEISSSAF
+202 LTKGIYRISSSAF
-215 EGCTGLTEVEI
+215 KDCTGLTEIKIPTSVYEI
-226 PASVNEIRQDAFNGC
+226 CSDAFNGC
-241 TNLSDV
+241 TGLTSVTLEKGINIINRNAFKDCTKLNDV

-252 KTDWDKVTVKT
+252 KTDWENVRVNIA
-263 GNDTLTSKVQYLCD
+263 GNDTLTSRVQYLCD
-277 INFDLDGGTV
+277 INFDLNGGTI
-287 NGSDTMATQTVYSN
+287 NGSSTMATQTVYSN
-301 EKLGTAKCYQN
+301 EKLGTAKCYPN
-312 DQTFKIPIAP
+312 DQPFVVPTDPVR
-322 QKEGYTFLGWYQQDA
+322 EGYTFL
-337 TAPTDPAEYVASDN
+337 
-351 VTFTAKWSQIYD
+351 
-363 VAFDANANGD
+363 
-373 TVTRMPSTQ
+373 
-382 KVPETTTASL
+382 
-392 PTITPQR
+392 
-399 TGYDFDGWYTQAEGG
+399 GWYTQAEGG

-503 YDIILTAKWTQK
+503 YDITLTAKWTQK

-526 DAATGEVTSNNP
+526 DAATGEVTSNNAK
-538 QVNADDIIN
+538 VNADDIIN

-568 PMEPGDYIVK
+568 PTEPGDYIVK
-578 VDVKETEKTAPANQI
+578 VDVKETENTAPANQI
-593 TGNQIKWSYNVP
+593 TGNQIKWSYKVP
-605 QEEEKVTYTL
+605 QKEEKVTYTL

-634 GDITI
+634 GNITI

-736 LICTLP
+736 LICALP

>member
-1 MHGILQ
+1 
-7 IGIITFFCHSLYVVF
+7 
-22 LRHSSM
+22 
-28 KARKSMKKRFVSLL
+28 MKKRFVSLL

-50 FLPIG
+50 FLPMG
-55 AVAAPTNEIIQGNL
+55 AVAATKITQGNL
-69 KYTVNNYTVNDGGES
+69 IYRVNADGES

-89 ISESTSE
+89 TSR
-96 KPTHLTIESSISS
+96 KPTQLTILTIGSSISDG
-109 NGKNYTVTE
+109 NGKSYTVTK
-118 IGNWAFEEWNTLTE
+118 IGMGAFNNARNTLTE
-132 VTLPHTVEIIGF
+132 VTLPPTLDEIEDS
-144 QAFFNCSNLTNV
+144 AFFKCSSLTEI
-156 TIPEGVRKIGQ
+156 TIPEGVTKIGTN
-167 IAFNGCSQLTSIT
+167 AFYGCSQLTSIT
-180 IPGTIEVMTMA
+180 IPSTIKNMDAA
-191 FSGNTALSHVT
+191 FPSNPKLSQVT
-202 LTNGISEISSSAF
+202 LTNGIYRISSSAF
-215 EGCTGLTEVEI
+215 KDCTGLTEIKVPTSVYEI
-226 PASVNEIRQDAFNGC
+226 CSDAFNGC
-241 TNLSDV
+241 TGLTSVTLEKGINIINRNAFKDCTELNDV
-247 KYNGH
+247 KYNGY
-252 KTDWDKVTVKT
+252 KTDWEKVRVNNA
-263 GNDTLTSKVQYLCD
+263 GNDTLTSKVRYLCD
-277 INFDLDGGTV
+277 INFDLNGGTI
-287 NGSDTMATQTVYSN
+287 NGSGTMDKQTVYSN
-301 EKLGTAKCYQN
+301 EKLGTASV
-312 DQTFKIPIAP
+312 
-322 QKEGYTFLGWYQQDA
+322 
-337 TAPTDPAEYVASDN
+337 PTTP
-351 VTFTAKWSQIYD
+351 
-363 VAFDANANGD
+363 
-373 TVTRMPSTQ
+373 
-382 KVPETTTASL
+382 
-392 PTITPQR
+392 PQR

-421 AVSSNITLYAHW
+421 AVSSNIILYAHW

-438 TVTLENDENKETN
+438 TVTLENDENKKTN

-503 YDIILTAKWTQK
+503 YDITLTAKWTQK

-526 DAATGEVTSNNP
+526 DAVTGEVTSNNT

-568 PMEPGDYIVK
+568 PTEPGDYIVK
-578 VDVKETEKTAPANQI
+578 VDVKETEKTAPANQV
-593 TGNQIKWSYNVP
+593 TGNQIKWSYKVP
-605 QEEEKVTYTL
+605 QKEEKVTYTL

-624 NGKDTTINDN
+624 NGKDATINDN

-666 PASVLNAVDPKAE
+666 PASVLNAVEPKAE

-736 LICTLP
+736 LICALS

-748 TNRGELAELVWNNA
+748 TNRGELAALVWNNA

-771 NANATETDKAIT
+771 NANATETDKAIA
-783 WAVENDLLKAAKN
+783 WAVENDLLKAAKS

>member
-22 LRHSSM
+22 LRHQSM
-28 KARKSMKKRFVSLL
+28 KAGKSMKKRFVSLL

-55 AVAAPTNEIIQGNL
+55 AVAATPIRIGNL
-69 KYTVNNYTVNDGGES
+69 KYTVNADGES

-89 ISESTSE
+89 TSGN
-96 KPTHLTIESSISS
+96 PTQLNIESSISS
-109 NGKNYTVTE
+109 NGRNYTVTE
-118 IGNWAFEEWNTLTE
+118 IATWAFNKCNTLTE
-132 VTLPHTVEIIGF
+132 VTLPNTVDEIGY

-156 TIPEGVRKIGQ
+156 TIPEGVTKIGQ
-167 IAFNGCSQLTSIT
+167 AAFYGCSQLTSIT
-180 IPGTIEVMTMA
+180 IPSTITDMDTA
-191 FSGNTALSHVT
+191 FSGNTALSQVT
-202 LTNGISEISSSAF
+202 LTNGIPKISSHAF
-215 EGCTGLTEVEI
+215 ERCTELREIKVPISVDEICPFAFNGCTGLT
-226 PASVNEIRQDAFNGC
+226 SVTLEKGINIINSNAFKDC
-241 TNLSDV
+241 TELNDV
-247 KYNGH
+247 KYNGY
-252 KTDWDKVTVKT
+252 KTDWEKVRVNNA

-277 INFDLDGGTV
+277 INFDLDGGTI

-301 EKLGTAKCYQN
+301 EKLGTAKCYPN
-312 DQTFKIPIAP
+312 DQPFVVPTDPVR
-322 QKEGYTFLGWYQQDA
+322 EGYTFLGWY
-337 TAPTDPAEYVASDN
+337 
-351 VTFTAKWSQIYD
+351 
-363 VAFDANANGD
+363 
-373 TVTRMPSTQ
+373 
-382 KVPETTTASL
+382 
-392 PTITPQR
+392 
-399 TGYDFDGWYTQAEGG
+399 TQAEGG
-414 TKYTFTE
+414 IKYTFTE

-526 DAATGEVTSNNP
+526 DAVTGEVTSNNAK
-538 QVNADDIIN
+538 VNADDIIN
-547 RKFYDDKGN
+547 KKFYDDKGN

-568 PMEPGDYIVK
+568 PTEPGDYIVK
-578 VDVKETEKTAPANQI
+578 VDVKETENTAPANQV

-605 QEEEKVTYTL
+605 QKEEKVTYTL

-666 PASVLNAVDPKAE
+666 PASGLNAVDPKAE

-736 LICTLP
+736 LICALP

-771 NANATETDKAIT
+771 NANATETDKAIA

>member
-1 MHGILQ
+1 
-7 IGIITFFCHSLYVVF
+7 
-22 LRHSSM
+22 
-28 KARKSMKKRFVSLL
+28 MKKRFVSLL

-50 FLPIG
+50 FLPMG

-69 KYTVNNYTVNDGGES
+69 KYTVNNYTVNDDGES

-89 ISESTSE
+89 TSESTSE
-96 KPTHLTIESSISS
+96 KPTQLNIESSISS

-118 IGNWAFEEWNTLTE
+118 IGNWAFKEWNTLTE
-132 VTLPHTVEIIGF
+132 VTLPNTVEIIGF
-144 QAFFNCSNLTNV
+144 QAFFKCSNLTKV
-156 TIPEGVRKIGQ
+156 IIPEGVRKIGQ
-167 IAFNGCSQLTSIT
+167 AAFYGCSQLTSIT
-180 IPGTIEVMTMA
+180 IPSTITNMDTA

-202 LTNGISEISSSAF
+202 LTNGISKISSNAF
-215 EGCTGLTEVEI
+215 ERCTGLTEVEI
-226 PASVNEIRQDAFNGC
+226 PASVDQICPFAFNGCTNLKRVLLEKNIKTINVNAFKDC

-247 KYNGH
+247 KYNGY
-252 KTDWDKVTVKT
+252 KTDWDRVTVNTT

-277 INFDLDGGTV
+277 INFDLNGGTI
-287 NGSDTMATQTVYSN
+287 NGSDTMDKQTVYSN
-301 EKLGTAKCYQN
+301 EKLGTAS
-312 DQTFKIPIAP
+312 
-322 QKEGYTFLGWYQQDA
+322 
-337 TAPTDPAEYVASDN
+337 V
-351 VTFTAKWSQIYD
+351 
-363 VAFDANANGD
+363 
-373 TVTRMPSTQ
+373 
-382 KVPETTTASL
+382 

-503 YDIILTAKWTQK
+503 YDITLTAKWTQK

-526 DAATGEVTSNNP
+526 DAVTGEVTSNNT

-568 PMEPGDYIVK
+568 PTEPGDYIVK

-605 QEEEKVTYTL
+605 QKEEKVTYTL

-624 NGKDTTINDN
+624 NGKDATINDN

-666 PASVLNAVDPKAE
+666 PASVLNAVEPKAE

-736 LICTLP
+736 LICALP

-771 NANATETDKAIT
+771 NANATETDKAIA
-783 WAVENDLLKAAKN
+783 WAVENDLLKAAKS

>member
-1 MHGILQ
+1 
-7 IGIITFFCHSLYVVF
+7 
-22 LRHSSM
+22 
-28 KARKSMKKRFVSLL
+28 MKKRLVSLL
-42 VALSITLT
+42 LAFSMMLT
-50 FLPIG
+50 FLPVG
-55 AVAAPTNEIIQGNL
+55 AMAADTITQGNL
-69 KYTVNNYTVNDGGES
+69 KYTINPDGKS

-89 ISESTSE
+89 RKGS
-96 KPTHLTIESSISS
+96 PTELTIKSSISDDNDIS
-109 NGKNYTVTE
+109 YTVTKIADMVFASCSSLTQVTIPSTVKE
-118 IGNWAFEEWNTLTE
+118 IGY
-132 VTLPHTVEIIGF
+132 
-144 QAFFNCSNLTNV
+144 QAFWGCSNLVKV
-156 TIPEGVRKIGQ
+156 TIPEGVTTIGQ
-167 IAFNGCSQLTSIT
+167 TAFTKCTQLTSIT
-180 IPGTIEVMTMA
+180 IPSTITNMEWA
-191 FSGNTALSHVT
+191 FSGDPALSQVT
-202 LTNGISEISSSAF
+202 LTNGIPRISSYAF
-215 EGCTGLTEVEI
+215 KDCTGLTEIKVPTSVYEICPNAFDGCTGLT
-226 PASVNEIRQDAFNGC
+226 SVTLEKGIRIININAFNNC
-241 TNLSDV
+241 SKLTDV
-247 KYNGH
+247 KYNGY
-252 KTDWDKVTVKT
+252 KADWEKVRVNTT
-263 GNDTLTSKVQYLCD
+263 GNDTLTNKIQYLCD
-277 INFDLDGGTV
+277 ISFDLNGGTV
-287 NGSDTMATQTVYSN
+287 NGSSTVDKQTVYS
-301 EKLGTAKCYQN
+301 KDQLATAKCYQSG
-312 DQTFKIPIAP
+312 QPFVV
-322 QKEGYTFLGWYQQDA
+322 
-337 TAPTDPAEYVASDN
+337 PTDPVRE
-351 VTFTAKWSQIYD
+351 
-363 VAFDANANGD
+363 
-373 TVTRMPSTQ
+373 
-382 KVPETTTASL
+382 
-392 PTITPQR
+392 
-399 TGYDFDGWYTQAEGG
+399 GYDFDGWYTQAEGG

-438 TVTLENDENKETN
+438 TVTLENDENTETN
-451 SYDYGSSVSVPT
+451 SYNYGSSVSVPT

-503 YDIILTAKWTQK
+503 YDITLTAKWTQK

-526 DAATGEVTSNNP
+526 DAVTGEVTSNTANI
-538 QVNADDIIN
+538 NADDIIN
-547 RKFYDDKGN
+547 KKFYDENGN
-556 EVPGEKLNDRGL
+556 EVPSEKLNDRGL
-568 PMEPGDYIVK
+568 PTEPGDYIIK
-578 VDVKETEKTAPANQI
+578 VDVKETENTAPANQV
-593 TGNQIKWSYNVP
+593 TGHQIKWSYNVP
-605 QEEEKVTYTL
+605 QKEEKVTYTL

-688 NVIIEA
+688 NVFIEA

-703 EPNILGTTLII
+703 ESNILGTTLII

-721 AVLAYQTYQLGTEFY
+721 AVLAYQTYQLGAEFY
-736 LICTLP
+736 LICALP

-796 NGETYEATDPVSRTE
+796 NGEPYEATDPVNRTE

>member
-1 MHGILQ
+1 
-7 IGIITFFCHSLYVVF
+7 
-22 LRHSSM
+22 
-28 KARKSMKKRFVSLL
+28 MKKRFVSLL

-50 FLPIG
+50 FLPMG
-55 AVAAPTNEIIQGNL
+55 AVAAAPIKFTDGNL
-69 KYTVNNYTVNDGGES
+69 IYTVNDDGES

-89 ISESTSE
+89 KSRT
-96 KPTHLTIESSISS
+96 PTHLNIESSIS
-109 NGKNYTVTE
+109 NKGKNYTVTE
-118 IGNWAFEEWNTLTE
+118 IGDQVFWGCNTLTE
-132 VTLPHTVEIIGF
+132 VTLPNTVKIIGY
-144 QAFFNCSNLTNV
+144 QAFCKCSNLTNV
-156 TIPEGVRKIGQ
+156 TIPEGVKKIGQ
-167 IAFNGCSQLTSIT
+167 AAFYGCSQLTSIT
-180 IPGTIEVMTMA
+180 IPSTITNMDTA

-202 LTNGISEISSSAF
+202 LTNGISKISSNAF
-215 EGCTGLTEVEI
+215 ERCTGLTEVEI
-226 PASVNEIRQDAFNGC
+226 PASVDQICPFAFNGCTNLKRVLLEKNIKTINVNAFKDC

-247 KYNGH
+247 KYNGY
-252 KTDWDKVTVKT
+252 KTDWDRVTVNTT

-277 INFDLDGGTV
+277 ITFDLNGGTI
-287 NGSDTMATQTVYSN
+287 NGSGTMDKQTVYSN
-301 EKLGTAKCYQN
+301 EKLGTAS
-312 DQTFKIPIAP
+312 
-322 QKEGYTFLGWYQQDA
+322 
-337 TAPTDPAEYVASDN
+337 V
-351 VTFTAKWSQIYD
+351 
-363 VAFDANANGD
+363 
-373 TVTRMPSTQ
+373 
-382 KVPETTTASL
+382 

-414 TKYTFTE
+414 TKYAFTE
-421 AVSSNITLYAHW
+421 AVSSNIILYAHW

-503 YDIILTAKWTQK
+503 YDITLTAKWTQK

-526 DAATGEVTSNNP
+526 DAVTGEVTSNNT

-568 PMEPGDYIVK
+568 PTEPGDYIVK
-578 VDVKETEKTAPANQI
+578 VDVKEAEKTAPANQV

-605 QEEEKVTYTL
+605 QKEEKVTYTL

-624 NGKDTTINDN
+624 NGKDATINDN

-666 PASVLNAVDPKAE
+666 PASVLNAVEPKAE

-736 LICTLP
+736 LICALP

-748 TNRGELAELVWNNA
+748 TNRGELAALVWNNA
-762 GKPEPAAVL
+762 GKPEPTAVL
-771 NANATETDKAIT
+771 NANATETDKAIA

>member
-1 MHGILQ
+1 
-7 IGIITFFCHSLYVVF
+7 
-22 LRHSSM
+22 
-28 KARKSMKKRFVSLL
+28 MKKRFVSLL

-50 FLPIG
+50 FLPMG
-55 AVAAPTNEIIQGNL
+55 AVAATKITQGNL
-69 KYTVNNYTVNDGGES
+69 IYRVNADGES

-89 ISESTSE
+89 TSGS
-96 KPTHLTIESSISS
+96 PTQLTIESSISDG
-109 NGKNYTVTE
+109 NGKSYTVTK
-118 IGNWAFEEWNTLTE
+118 IGMGAFNNVRNTLTE
-132 VTLPHTVEIIGF
+132 VTLPPTLDEIEDS
-144 QAFFNCSNLTNV
+144 AFFKCSSLTEI
-156 TIPEGVRKIGQ
+156 TIPEGVTKIGTN
-167 IAFNGCSQLTSIT
+167 AFYGCSQLTSIT
-180 IPGTIEVMTMA
+180 IPSTIKNMDAA
-191 FSGNTALSHVT
+191 FPSNPKLSQVT
-202 LTNGISEISSSAF
+202 LTNGISKISSSAF
-215 EGCTGLTEVEI
+215 KGCTGLTEIKVPI
-226 PASVNEIRQDAFNGC
+226 SVNEICSDAFNGC
-241 TNLSDV
+241 TGLTSVTLEKGINIINRNAFKDCTELNDV
-247 KYNGH
+247 KYNGY
-252 KTDWDKVTVKT
+252 KTDWEKVRVNNA
-263 GNDTLTSKVQYLCD
+263 GNDTLTSKVRYLCD
-277 INFDLDGGTV
+277 INFDLNGGTI
-287 NGSDTMATQTVYSN
+287 NGSGTMDKQTVYSN
-301 EKLGTAKCYQN
+301 EKLGTASV
-312 DQTFKIPIAP
+312 
-322 QKEGYTFLGWYQQDA
+322 
-337 TAPTDPAEYVASDN
+337 PTTP
-351 VTFTAKWSQIYD
+351 
-363 VAFDANANGD
+363 
-373 TVTRMPSTQ
+373 
-382 KVPETTTASL
+382 
-392 PTITPQR
+392 PQR

-421 AVSSNITLYAHW
+421 AVSSNIILYAHW

-503 YDIILTAKWTQK
+503 YDITLTAKWTQK

-526 DAATGEVTSNNP
+526 DAVTGEVTSNNT

-568 PMEPGDYIVK
+568 PTEPGDYIVK
-578 VDVKETEKTAPANQI
+578 VDVKETENTAPANQI

-605 QEEEKVTYTL
+605 QKEEKVTYTL

-624 NGKDTTINDN
+624 NGKDATINDN

-666 PASVLNAVDPKAE
+666 PASVLNAVEPKAE

-736 LICTLP
+736 LICALP

-748 TNRGELAELVWNNA
+748 TNRGELAALVWNNA

-771 NANATETDKAIT
+771 NANATETDKAIA

>member
-22 LRHSSM
+22 LRHQSM
-28 KARKSMKKRFVSLL
+28 KAGKSMKKRFVSLL

-55 AVAAPTNEIIQGNL
+55 AVAATKITKGNL
-69 KYTVNNYTVNDGGES
+69 KYTVNADGES

-89 ISESTSE
+89 TSG
-96 KPTHLTIESSISS
+96 KPKQLTIESSISDG
-109 NGKNYTVTE
+109 NGKSYTVTK
-118 IGNWAFEEWNTLTE
+118 IGMGAFNSTLEE
-132 VTLPHTVEIIGF
+132 VTLPPTLDEIEDS
-144 QAFFNCSNLTNV
+144 AFFKCSSLTEI
-156 TIPEGVRKIGQ
+156 TIPEGVTKIGTN
-167 IAFNGCSQLTSIT
+167 AFYGCSQLTSIT
-180 IPGTIEVMTMA
+180 IPSTIKNMDTA
-191 FSGNTALSHVT
+191 FPSNPKLSQVT
-202 LTNGISEISSSAF
+202 LTNGIYRISSSAF
-215 EGCTGLTEVEI
+215 KDCTGLTEIKIPTSVYEI
-226 PASVNEIRQDAFNGC
+226 CSDAFNGC
-241 TNLSDV
+241 TGLTSVTLEKGINIINRNAFKDCTNLNDV
-247 KYNGH
+247 KYNGY
-252 KTDWDKVTVKT
+252 KADWEKVRVNNA

-277 INFDLDGGTV
+277 INFNLNGGTI
-287 NGSDTMATQTVYSN
+287 NGSGTMETQTVYSN
-301 EKLGTAKCYQN
+301 EKLGTAKCYPN
-312 DQTFKIPIAP
+312 DQPFVVPTDPVR
-322 QKEGYTFLGWYQQDA
+322 EGYTFL
-337 TAPTDPAEYVASDN
+337 
-351 VTFTAKWSQIYD
+351 
-363 VAFDANANGD
+363 
-373 TVTRMPSTQ
+373 
-382 KVPETTTASL
+382 
-392 PTITPQR
+392 
-399 TGYDFDGWYTQAEGG
+399 GWYTQAEGG

-503 YDIILTAKWTQK
+503 YDITLTAKWTQK

-547 RKFYDDKGN
+547 KKFYDEKGN
-556 EVPGEKLNDRGL
+556 EVPSEKLNDRGL
-568 PMEPGDYIVK
+568 PTEPGDYIVK
-578 VDVKETEKTAPANQI
+578 VDVKETENTAPANQI
-593 TGNQIKWSYNVP
+593 TGHQIKWSYNVP
-605 QEEEKVTYTL
+605 QKEEKVTYTL

-736 LICTLP
+736 LICALP

-771 NANATETDKAIT
+771 NANATETDKAIA

>member
-1 MHGILQ
+1 
-7 IGIITFFCHSLYVVF
+7 
-22 LRHSSM
+22 
-28 KARKSMKKRFVSLL
+28 MKKRLVSLL
-42 VALSITLT
+42 LAFSMMLT
-50 FLPIG
+50 FLPVG
-55 AVAAPTNEIIQGNL
+55 AMAATITQKSL
-69 KYTVNNYTVNDGGES
+69 TYTINYTINADEKS
-84 VTVSG
+84 VTVSRVSG
-89 ISESTSE
+89 SPEE
-96 KPTHLTIESSISS
+96 LTIASSISDG
-109 NGKNYTVTE
+109 NGKSYTVTK
-118 IGNWAFEEWNTLTE
+118 IGEWAFNQCNSLTE
-132 VTLPHTVEIIGF
+132 VTIPNTVIEIDH
-144 QAFFNCSNLTNV
+144 QAFFYCSNLKKV
-156 TIPEGVRKIGQ
+156 TIHEGVKTIGPT
-167 IAFNGCSQLTSIT
+167 AFIGCSKLTSIT
-180 IPGTIEVMTMA
+180 IPGTVTEMDSA
-191 FSGNTALSHVT
+191 FSGSTALSQVT
-202 LTNGISEISSSAF
+202 LTNGIPMISSNAFSGCTSLTQVKIPASVDQVCPSAF
-215 EGCTGLTEVEI
+215 DGCTGLT
-226 PASVNEIRQDAFNGC
+226 SVTLEKGIERINISAFNNC
-241 TNLSDV
+241 SKLTDV
-247 KYNGH
+247 KYNGY
-252 KTDWDKVTVKT
+252 KADWEKVIVNKT
-263 GNDTLTSKVQYLCD
+263 GNNTLTNRIQYLCD
-277 INFDLDGGTV
+277 ISFDLNGGTV
-287 NGSDTMATQTVYSN
+287 NGSNTVDKQTVYS
-301 EKLGTAKCYQN
+301 KDQLATAKCYQSGQPFVVPS
-312 DQTFKIPIAP
+312 DPVR
-322 QKEGYTFLGWYQQDA
+322 EGYTFL
-337 TAPTDPAEYVASDN
+337 
-351 VTFTAKWSQIYD
+351 
-363 VAFDANANGD
+363 
-373 TVTRMPSTQ
+373 
-382 KVPETTTASL
+382 
-392 PTITPQR
+392 
-399 TGYDFDGWYTQAEGG
+399 GWYTQAEGG

-451 SYDYGSSVSVPT
+451 SYNYGSSVSVPT

-503 YDIILTAKWTQK
+503 YDITLTAKWTQK

-526 DAATGEVTSNNP
+526 DVVTGEVTSNNT

-568 PMEPGDYIVK
+568 PTEPGDYIVK
-578 VDVKETEKTAPANQI
+578 VDVKETENTAPANQI

-605 QEEEKVTYTL
+605 QKEEKVTYTL

-624 NGKDTTINDN
+624 NGKDATINDN

-666 PASVLNAVDPKAE
+666 PASVLNAVEPKAE

-736 LICTLP
+736 LICALP

-771 NANATETDKAIT
+771 NANATETDKAIA
-783 WAVENDLLKAAKN
+783 WAVENDLLKAAKS

>member
-22 LRHSSM
+22 LRHQSM
-28 KARKSMKKRFVSLL
+28 KAGKSMKKRFVSLL

-55 AVAAPTNEIIQGNL
+55 AVAAAPIKIGNL
-69 KYTVNNYTVNDGGES
+69 KYTVNADGKS

-89 ISESTSE
+89 TSRNP
-96 KPTHLTIESSISS
+96 KQLTIESSISDG
-109 NGKNYTVTE
+109 NGNSYTVTK
-118 IGNWAFEEWNTLTE
+118 IGMGAFNSTLEE
-132 VTLPHTVEIIGF
+132 VTLPPTLDEIEDS
-144 QAFFNCSNLTNV
+144 AFFKCSSLTEI
-156 TIPEGVRKIGQ
+156 TIPEGVTKIGTN
-167 IAFNGCSQLTSIT
+167 AFYGCSQLTSIT
-180 IPGTIEVMTMA
+180 IPSTIKNMDTA
-191 FSGNTALSHVT
+191 FPSNPKLSQVT
-202 LTNGISEISSSAF
+202 LTNGIYRISSSAF
-215 EGCTGLTEVEI
+215 KDCTGLTEIKIPTSVYEI
-226 PASVNEIRQDAFNGC
+226 CSDAFNGC
-241 TNLSDV
+241 TGLTSVTLEKGINIINRNAFKDCTKLNDV

-252 KTDWDKVTVKT
+252 KTDWENVRVNIA
-263 GNDTLTSKVQYLCD
+263 GNDTLTSRVQYLCD
-277 INFDLDGGTV
+277 INFDLNGGTI
-287 NGSDTMATQTVYSN
+287 NGSSTMATQTVYSN
-301 EKLGTAKCYQN
+301 EKLGTAKCYPNGQPFVVPS
-312 DQTFKIPIAP
+312 DPVR
-322 QKEGYTFLGWYQQDA
+322 EGYTFL
-337 TAPTDPAEYVASDN
+337 
-351 VTFTAKWSQIYD
+351 
-363 VAFDANANGD
+363 
-373 TVTRMPSTQ
+373 
-382 KVPETTTASL
+382 
-392 PTITPQR
+392 
-399 TGYDFDGWYTQAEGG
+399 GWYTQAEGG

-503 YDIILTAKWTQK
+503 YDITLTAKWTQK

-526 DAATGEVTSNNP
+526 DAATGEVTSNNTK
-538 QVNADDIIN
+538 VNADDIIN

-568 PMEPGDYIVK
+568 PTEPGDYIVK
-578 VDVKETEKTAPANQI
+578 VDVKETEKTAPANQV

-736 LICTLP
+736 LICALP

-771 NANATETDKAIT
+771 NANATETDKAIA

-796 NGETYEATDPVSRTE
+796 NGETYEATDPVNRTE

>member
-1 MHGILQ
+1 
-7 IGIITFFCHSLYVVF
+7 
-22 LRHSSM
+22 
-28 KARKSMKKRFVSLL
+28 MKKRFVSLL

-50 FLPIG
+50 FLPMG

-69 KYTVNNYTVNDGGES
+69 KYTVNNYTVNDDGES

-89 ISESTSE
+89 TSESTSE
-96 KPTHLTIESSISS
+96 KPTQLNIESSISS

-118 IGNWAFEEWNTLTE
+118 IGNWAFKEWNTLTE
-132 VTLPHTVEIIGF
+132 VTLPNTVEIIGF
-144 QAFFNCSNLTNV
+144 QAFFNCSNLTKV
-156 TIPEGVRKIGQ
+156 IIPEGVRKIGQ
-167 IAFNGCSQLTSIT
+167 NAFNGCSQLTSIT
-180 IPGTIEVMTMA
+180 IPSTIENMNTA

-202 LTNGISEISSSAF
+202 LTNGISEISYSAF

-226 PASVNEIRQDAFNGC
+226 PSSVNKIRQDAFNGC

-252 KTDWDKVTVKT
+252 KTDWDKVTVET
-263 GNDTLTSKVQYLCD
+263 GNDTLTSKVRYLCD
-277 INFDLDGGTV
+277 INFDLNGGTI
-287 NGSDTMATQTVYSN
+287 NGSGTIDKQTVYSN
-301 EKLGTAKCYQN
+301 EKLGTAS
-312 DQTFKIPIAP
+312 
-322 QKEGYTFLGWYQQDA
+322 
-337 TAPTDPAEYVASDN
+337 V
-351 VTFTAKWSQIYD
+351 
-363 VAFDANANGD
+363 
-373 TVTRMPSTQ
+373 
-382 KVPETTTASL
+382 

-414 TKYTFTE
+414 TKYTSTE
-421 AVSSNITLYAHW
+421 AVSSNIILYAHW

-438 TVTLENDENKETN
+438 TVTLENDENKKTN
-451 SYDYGSSVSVPT
+451 SYDYDSSVSVPT

-503 YDIILTAKWTQK
+503 YDITLTAKWTQK

-526 DAATGEVTSNNP
+526 DAVTGEVTSNNT

-568 PMEPGDYIVK
+568 PTEPGDYIVK
-578 VDVKETEKTAPANQI
+578 VDVKETENTAPANQI

-605 QEEEKVTYTL
+605 QKEEKVTYTL

-624 NGKDTTINDN
+624 NGKGATINDN

-666 PASVLNAVDPKAE
+666 PASVLSAVEPKAE

-736 LICTLP
+736 LICALP

-771 NANATETDKAIT
+771 NANATETDKAIA
-783 WAVENDLLKAAKN
+783 WAVENDLLKAAKS

>member
-22 LRHSSM
+22 LRHQSM
-28 KARKSMKKRFVSLL
+28 KAGKSMKKRFVSLL

-55 AVAAPTNEIIQGNL
+55 AVAAAPIKIGNL
-69 KYTVNNYTVNDGGES
+69 KYTVNADGKS

-89 ISESTSE
+89 TSRNP
-96 KPTHLTIESSISS
+96 KQLTIESSISDG
-109 NGKNYTVTE
+109 NGNSYTVTK
-118 IGNWAFEEWNTLTE
+118 IGMGAFNSTLEE
-132 VTLPHTVEIIGF
+132 VTLPPTLDEIEDS
-144 QAFFNCSNLTNV
+144 AFFKCSSLTEI
-156 TIPEGVRKIGQ
+156 TIPEGVTKIGTN
-167 IAFNGCSQLTSIT
+167 AFYGCSQLTSIT
-180 IPGTIEVMTMA
+180 IPSTITDMDTA
-191 FSGNTALSHVT
+191 FSGNTALSQVT
-202 LTNGISEISSSAF
+202 LTNGIPKISSHAF
-215 EGCTGLTEVEI
+215 ERCTELREIKVPISVDEICPFAFNGCTGLT
-226 PASVNEIRQDAFNGC
+226 SVTLEKGINIINSNAFKDC
-241 TNLSDV
+241 TELNDV
-247 KYNGH
+247 KYNGY
-252 KTDWDKVTVKT
+252 KTDWEKVRVNNA

-277 INFDLDGGTV
+277 INFDLDGGTI

-301 EKLGTAKCYQN
+301 EKLGTAKCYPN
-312 DQTFKIPIAP
+312 DQPFVVPTDPVR
-322 QKEGYTFLGWYQQDA
+322 EGYTFLGWY
-337 TAPTDPAEYVASDN
+337 
-351 VTFTAKWSQIYD
+351 
-363 VAFDANANGD
+363 
-373 TVTRMPSTQ
+373 
-382 KVPETTTASL
+382 
-392 PTITPQR
+392 
-399 TGYDFDGWYTQAEGG
+399 TQAEGG
-414 TKYTFTE
+414 IKYTFTE

-526 DAATGEVTSNNP
+526 DAVTGEVTSNNAK
-538 QVNADDIIN
+538 VNADDIIN
-547 RKFYDDKGN
+547 KKFYDDKGN

-568 PMEPGDYIVK
+568 PTEPGDYIVK
-578 VDVKETEKTAPANQI
+578 VDVKETENTAPANQV

-605 QEEEKVTYTL
+605 QKEEKVTYTL

-736 LICTLP
+736 LICALP

-771 NANATETDKAIT
+771 NANATETDKAIA

>member
-1 MHGILQ
+1 
-7 IGIITFFCHSLYVVF
+7 
-22 LRHSSM
+22 
-28 KARKSMKKRFVSLL
+28 MKKRFVSLL

-50 FLPIG
+50 FLPMG
-55 AVAAPTNEIIQGNL
+55 AVAATKITQGNL
-69 KYTVNNYTVNDGGES
+69 IYRVNADGES

-89 ISESTSE
+89 TSGS
-96 KPTHLTIESSISS
+96 PTQLTIESSISDK
-109 NGKNYTVTE
+109 GKNYTVTK
-118 IGNWAFEEWNTLTE
+118 IAMWAFNNARNTLTE
-132 VTLPHTVEIIGF
+132 VTLPNTVDEIGS
-144 QAFFNCSNLTNV
+144 QAFFNCSNLTKV
-156 TIPEGVRKIGQ
+156 IIPEGVRKIGQ
-167 IAFNGCSQLTSIT
+167 AAFYGCSQLTSIT
-180 IPGTIEVMTMA
+180 IPSTITNMDTA

-202 LTNGISEISSSAF
+202 LTNGISKISSSAF
-215 EGCTGLTEVEI
+215 KGCTGLTEIKVPI
-226 PASVNEIRQDAFNGC
+226 SMNEICSDAFNGC
-241 TNLSDV
+241 TSLKSVLLEKNINIINSNAFKDCTELNDV
-247 KYNGH
+247 KYNGY
-252 KTDWDKVTVKT
+252 KTDWEKVRVNNA

-277 INFDLDGGTV
+277 INFDLNGGTI
-287 NGSDTMATQTVYSN
+287 NGSGTMDKQTVYSN
-301 EKLGTAKCYQN
+301 EKLGTAS
-312 DQTFKIPIAP
+312 
-322 QKEGYTFLGWYQQDA
+322 
-337 TAPTDPAEYVASDN
+337 V
-351 VTFTAKWSQIYD
+351 
-363 VAFDANANGD
+363 
-373 TVTRMPSTQ
+373 
-382 KVPETTTASL
+382 

-421 AVSSNITLYAHW
+421 AVSSNIILYAHW

-438 TVTLENDENKETN
+438 TITLENNENKKTN

-503 YDIILTAKWTQK
+503 YDITLTAKWTQK

-526 DAATGEVTSNNP
+526 DAVTGEVTSNNT

-568 PMEPGDYIVK
+568 PTEPGDYIVK
-578 VDVKETEKTAPANQI
+578 VDVKETENTAPANQV

-605 QEEEKVTYTL
+605 QKEEKGTYTL

-624 NGKDTTINDN
+624 NGKDATINDN

-666 PASVLNAVDPKAE
+666 PASVLNAVEPKAE

-736 LICTLP
+736 LICALP

-748 TNRGELAELVWNNA
+748 TTRGELAELVWNNA

-771 NANATETDKAIT
+771 NANATETDKAIA
-783 WAVENDLLKAAKN
+783 WAVENDLLKAAKS

>member
-22 LRHSSM
+22 LRHQSM
-28 KARKSMKKRFVSLL
+28 KAGKSMKKRFVSLL

-55 AVAAPTNEIIQGNL
+55 AVAATPIRIGNL
-69 KYTVNNYTVNDGGES
+69 KYTVNADGES

-89 ISESTSE
+89 TSGN
-96 KPTHLTIESSISS
+96 PTQLTIESSISS
-109 NGKNYTVTE
+109 NGRNYTVTE
-118 IGNWAFEEWNTLTE
+118 IATWAFNKCNTLTE
-132 VTLPHTVEIIGF
+132 VTLPNTVDEIGY

-156 TIPEGVRKIGQ
+156 TIPEGVTKIGQ
-167 IAFNGCSQLTSIT
+167 AAFYGCSQLTSIT
-180 IPGTIEVMTMA
+180 IPSTITDMDTA
-191 FSGNTALSHVT
+191 FSGNTALSQVT
-202 LTNGISEISSSAF
+202 LTNGIPKISSHAF
-215 EGCTGLTEVEI
+215 ERCTELREIKVPISVDEICPFAFNGCTGLT
-226 PASVNEIRQDAFNGC
+226 SVTLEKGINIINSNAFKDC
-241 TNLSDV
+241 TELNDV
-247 KYNGH
+247 KYNGY
-252 KTDWDKVTVKT
+252 KTDWEKVRVNNA

-277 INFDLDGGTV
+277 INFDLDGGTI

-301 EKLGTAKCYQN
+301 EKLGTAKCYPN
-312 DQTFKIPIAP
+312 DQPFVVPTDPVR
-322 QKEGYTFLGWYQQDA
+322 EGYTFLGWY
-337 TAPTDPAEYVASDN
+337 
-351 VTFTAKWSQIYD
+351 
-363 VAFDANANGD
+363 
-373 TVTRMPSTQ
+373 
-382 KVPETTTASL
+382 
-392 PTITPQR
+392 
-399 TGYDFDGWYTQAEGG
+399 TQAEGG
-414 TKYTFTE
+414 IKYTFTE

-526 DAATGEVTSNNP
+526 DAATGEVTSNNAKF
-538 QVNADDIIN
+538 NADDIIN

-568 PMEPGDYIVK
+568 PTEPGDYIVK
-578 VDVKETEKTAPANQI
+578 VDVKETENTAPANQI
-593 TGNQIKWSYNVP
+593 TGNQIKWSYKVP

-624 NGKDTTINDN
+624 NGKDTTVNDN

-666 PASVLNAVDPKAE
+666 PASVLNAVEPKAE

-736 LICTLP
+736 LICALP

-771 NANATETDKAIT
+771 NANATETDKAIA

-796 NGETYEATDPVSRTE
+796 NGETYKATDPVSRTE

>member
-1 MHGILQ
+1 
-7 IGIITFFCHSLYVVF
+7 
-22 LRHSSM
+22 
-28 KARKSMKKRFVSLL
+28 MKKRFVSLL

-55 AVAAPTNEIIQGNL
+55 AVAAAPIKIENL
-69 KYTVNNYTVNDGGES
+69 KYTVNADGKS

-89 ISESTSE
+89 TSG
-96 KPTHLTIESSISS
+96 KPTQLTIESSISD
-109 NGKNYTVTE
+109 NGTNYTVTK
-118 IGNWAFEEWNTLTE
+118 IATWAFNACNTLTE
-132 VTLPHTVEIIGF
+132 VTLPNTVDEIGY
-144 QAFFNCSNLTNV
+144 QAFFNCSNLTKV
-156 TIPEGVRKIGQ
+156 IIPEGVRKIGQ
-167 IAFNGCSQLTSIT
+167 AAFYGCSQLTSIT
-180 IPGTIEVMTMA
+180 IPSTITNMDTA

-202 LTNGISEISSSAF
+202 LTNGISKISSNAF
-215 EGCTGLTEVEI
+215 KGCTGLTEIKVPI
-226 PASVNEIRQDAFNGC
+226 SVNEICSDAFNGC
-241 TNLSDV
+241 TGLTSVTLEKNINIINSNAFKDCTELNDV
-247 KYNGH
+247 KYNGY
-252 KTDWDKVTVKT
+252 KTDWEKVRVNNA

-287 NGSDTMATQTVYSN
+287 NGSNTVDKQTVYSN
-301 EKLGTAKCYQN
+301 EKLGTAKCYPN
-312 DQTFKIPIAP
+312 DQPFVVPTVPVR
-322 QKEGYTFLGWYQQDA
+322 EGYTFL
-337 TAPTDPAEYVASDN
+337 
-351 VTFTAKWSQIYD
+351 
-363 VAFDANANGD
+363 
-373 TVTRMPSTQ
+373 
-382 KVPETTTASL
+382 
-392 PTITPQR
+392 
-399 TGYDFDGWYTQAEGG
+399 GWYTQAEGG

-421 AVSSNITLYAHW
+421 AISSNIILYAHW

-438 TVTLENDENKETN
+438 TVTLENDENKKTN

-503 YDIILTAKWTQK
+503 YDITLTAKWTQK

-526 DAATGEVTSNNP
+526 DAVTGEVTPNNT

-568 PMEPGDYIVK
+568 PTEPGDYIVK
-578 VDVKETEKTAPANQI
+578 VDVKETENTAPANQI

-605 QEEEKVTYTL
+605 QKEEKGTYTL

-666 PASVLNAVDPKAE
+666 PASVLNAVEPKAE

-714 GTAAAGT
+714 GTAATGT

-736 LICTLP
+736 LICALP

-748 TNRGELAELVWNNA
+748 TNRGELAALVWNNA

-771 NANATETDKAIT
+771 NANATETDKAIA
-783 WAVENDLLKAAKN
+783 WAVENDLLKTAKN

>member
-22 LRHSSM
+22 LRHQSM
-28 KARKSMKKRFVSLL
+28 KAGKSMKKRFVSLL

-55 AVAAPTNEIIQGNL
+55 AVAATPIRIGNL
-69 KYTVNNYTVNDGGES
+69 KYTVNADGES

-89 ISESTSE
+89 TSGN
-96 KPTHLTIESSISS
+96 PTQLNIESSISS
-109 NGKNYTVTE
+109 NGRNYTVTE
-118 IGNWAFEEWNTLTE
+118 IATWAFNKCNTLTE
-132 VTLPHTVEIIGF
+132 VTLPNTVDEIGY

-156 TIPEGVRKIGQ
+156 TIPEGVTKIGQ
-167 IAFNGCSQLTSIT
+167 AAFYGCSQLTSIT
-180 IPGTIEVMTMA
+180 IPSTITDMDTA
-191 FSGNTALSHVT
+191 FSGNTALSQVT
-202 LTNGISEISSSAF
+202 LTNGIPKISSHAF
-215 EGCTGLTEVEI
+215 ERCTELREIKVPISVDEICPFAFNGCTGLT
-226 PASVNEIRQDAFNGC
+226 SVTLEKGINIINSNAFKDC
-241 TNLSDV
+241 TELNDV
-247 KYNGH
+247 KYNGY
-252 KTDWDKVTVKT
+252 KTDWEKVRVNNA

-277 INFDLDGGTV
+277 INFDLVGGTI

-301 EKLGTAKCYQN
+301 EKLGTAKCYPN
-312 DQTFKIPIAP
+312 DQPFVVPTDPVR
-322 QKEGYTFLGWYQQDA
+322 EGYTFLGWY
-337 TAPTDPAEYVASDN
+337 
-351 VTFTAKWSQIYD
+351 
-363 VAFDANANGD
+363 
-373 TVTRMPSTQ
+373 
-382 KVPETTTASL
+382 
-392 PTITPQR
+392 
-399 TGYDFDGWYTQAEGG
+399 TQAEGG
-414 TKYTFTE
+414 IKYTFTE

-526 DAATGEVTSNNP
+526 DAVTGEVTSNNAK
-538 QVNADDIIN
+538 VNADDIIN
-547 RKFYDDKGN
+547 KKFYDDKGN

-568 PMEPGDYIVK
+568 PTEPGDYIVK
-578 VDVKETEKTAPANQI
+578 VDVKETENTAPANQV

-605 QEEEKVTYTL
+605 QKEEKVTYTL

-736 LICTLP
+736 LICALP

-771 NANATETDKAIT
+771 NANATETDKAIA

>member
-1 MHGILQ
+1 
-7 IGIITFFCHSLYVVF
+7 
-22 LRHSSM
+22 
-28 KARKSMKKRFVSLL
+28 MKKRLVSLL
-42 VALSITLT
+42 LAFSMMLT
-50 FLPIG
+50 FLPVG
-55 AVAAPTNEIIQGNL
+55 AMAADTITQGNL
-69 KYTVNNYTVNDGGES
+69 KYTINPDGKS

-89 ISESTSE
+89 VSGSPE
-96 KPTHLTIESSISS
+96 KLTIDSSIEY
-109 NGKNYTVTE
+109 NNTTYPVTE
-118 IGNWAFEEWNTLTE
+118 IEMWAFYNCKTLTE
-132 VTLPHTVEIIGF
+132 VTLPHTVDEIGY
-144 QAFFNCSNLTNV
+144 QAFFNCSNLTKV
-156 TIPEGVRKIGQ
+156 TIPEGVTKIGQ
-167 IAFNGCSQLTSIT
+167 AAFYGCSQLTSIT
-180 IPGTIEVMTMA
+180 IPSTIKNMDEA

-202 LTNGISEISSSAF
+202 LTEGISKISSMAF
-215 EGCTGLTEVEI
+215 KGCTGLTEIKV
-226 PASVNEIRQDAFNGC
+226 PMSVDQICPNAFNGC
-241 TNLSDV
+241 TGLTSVTLEKGIRTININAFKNCKNLSDV
-247 KYNGH
+247 KYNGY
-252 KTDWDKVTVKT
+252 KTDWEKVTVNTT

-277 INFDLDGGTV
+277 INFDLNGGTV
-287 NGSDTMATQTVYSN
+287 NGSSTVEKQTVYS
-301 EKLGTAKCYQN
+301 KDQLATAKCYQN
-312 DQTFKIPIAP
+312 GQPFVVPSDPVR
-322 QKEGYTFLGWYQQDA
+322 EGYTFL
-337 TAPTDPAEYVASDN
+337 
-351 VTFTAKWSQIYD
+351 
-363 VAFDANANGD
+363 
-373 TVTRMPSTQ
+373 
-382 KVPETTTASL
+382 
-392 PTITPQR
+392 
-399 TGYDFDGWYTQAEGG
+399 GWYTQAEGG

-438 TVTLENDENKETN
+438 TVTLENDENKKTN
-451 SYDYGSSVSVPT
+451 SYDYGSYVSVPT

-503 YDIILTAKWTQK
+503 YDITLTAKWTQK

-526 DAATGEVTSNNP
+526 DAVTGEVTSNNT

-568 PMEPGDYIVK
+568 PTEPGDYIVK
-578 VDVKETEKTAPANQI
+578 VDVKETEKTAPANQV

-605 QEEEKVTYTL
+605 QKEEKVTYTL

-624 NGKDTTINDN
+624 NGKDATINDN

-666 PASVLNAVDPKAE
+666 PASVLNAVEPKAE

-736 LICTLP
+736 LICALP

-771 NANATETDKAIT
+771 NANATETDKAIA

-796 NGETYEATDPVSRTE
+796 NGETYEATDPVNRTE

>member
-22 LRHSSM
+22 LRHQSM
-28 KARKSMKKRFVSLL
+28 KAGKSMKKRFVSLL

-55 AVAAPTNEIIQGNL
+55 AVAAAPIKIGNL
-69 KYTVNNYTVNDGGES
+69 KYTVNADGKS

-89 ISESTSE
+89 TSRNP
-96 KPTHLTIESSISS
+96 KQLTIESSISDG
-109 NGKNYTVTE
+109 NGNSYTVTK
-118 IGNWAFEEWNTLTE
+118 IGMGAFNSTLEE
-132 VTLPHTVEIIGF
+132 VTLPPTLDEIEDS
-144 QAFFNCSNLTNV
+144 AFFKCSSLTEI
-156 TIPEGVRKIGQ
+156 TIPEGVTKIGTN
-167 IAFNGCSQLTSIT
+167 AFYGCSQLTSIT
-180 IPGTIEVMTMA
+180 IPSTIKNMDTA
-191 FSGNTALSHVT
+191 FPSNPKLSQVT
-202 LTNGISEISSSAF
+202 LTNGIYRISSSAF
-215 EGCTGLTEVEI
+215 KDCTGLTEIKIPTSVYEI
-226 PASVNEIRQDAFNGC
+226 CSDAFNGC
-241 TNLSDV
+241 TGLTSVTLEKGINIINRNAFKDCTKLNDV

-252 KTDWDKVTVKT
+252 KTDWENVRVNIA
-263 GNDTLTSKVQYLCD
+263 GNDTLTSRVQYLCD
-277 INFDLDGGTV
+277 INFDLNGGTI
-287 NGSDTMATQTVYSN
+287 NGSSTMATQTVYSN
-301 EKLGTAKCYQN
+301 EKLGTAKCYPN
-312 DQTFKIPIAP
+312 DQPFVVPTDPVR
-322 QKEGYTFLGWYQQDA
+322 EGYTFL
-337 TAPTDPAEYVASDN
+337 
-351 VTFTAKWSQIYD
+351 
-363 VAFDANANGD
+363 
-373 TVTRMPSTQ
+373 
-382 KVPETTTASL
+382 
-392 PTITPQR
+392 
-399 TGYDFDGWYTQAEGG
+399 GWYTQAEGG

-503 YDIILTAKWTQK
+503 YDITLTAKWTQK

-526 DAATGEVTSNNP
+526 DAATGEVTSNNAK
-538 QVNADDIIN
+538 VNADDIIN

-568 PMEPGDYIVK
+568 PTEPGDYIVK
-578 VDVKETEKTAPANQI
+578 VDVKETENTAPANQV

-605 QEEEKVTYTL
+605 QKEEKVTYTL

-624 NGKDTTINDN
+624 NGKDTTINGN

-666 PASVLNAVDPKAE
+666 PASVLNAVEPKAE

-736 LICTLP
+736 LICALP

-771 NANATETDKAIT
+771 NANATETDKAIA

-796 NGETYEATDPVSRTE
+796 NGETYEATDPVNRTE

>member
-1 MHGILQ
+1 
-7 IGIITFFCHSLYVVF
+7 
-22 LRHSSM
+22 
-28 KARKSMKKRFVSLL
+28 MKKRFVSLL

-55 AVAAPTNEIIQGNL
+55 AVAAAPIKIGNL
-69 KYTVNNYTVNDGGES
+69 KYTVNADGKS

-89 ISESTSE
+89 TSRNP
-96 KPTHLTIESSISS
+96 KQLTIESSISDG
-109 NGKNYTVTE
+109 NGNSYTVTK
-118 IGNWAFEEWNTLTE
+118 IGMGAFNSTLEE
-132 VTLPHTVEIIGF
+132 VTLPPTLDEIEDS
-144 QAFFNCSNLTNV
+144 AFFKCSSLTEI
-156 TIPEGVRKIGQ
+156 TIPEGVTKIGTN
-167 IAFNGCSQLTSIT
+167 AFYGCSQLTSIT
-180 IPGTIEVMTMA
+180 IPSTIKNMDTA
-191 FSGNTALSHVT
+191 FPSNPKLSQVT
-202 LTNGISEISSSAF
+202 LTNGIYRISSSAF
-215 EGCTGLTEVEI
+215 KDCTGLTEIKIPTSVYEI
-226 PASVNEIRQDAFNGC
+226 CSDAFNGC
-241 TNLSDV
+241 TGLTSVTLEKGINIINRNAFKDCTKLNDV

-252 KTDWDKVTVKT
+252 KTDWENVRVNIA
-263 GNDTLTSKVQYLCD
+263 GNDTLTSRVQYLCD
-277 INFDLDGGTV
+277 INFDLNGGTI
-287 NGSDTMATQTVYSN
+287 NGSSTMATQTVYSN
-301 EKLGTAKCYQN
+301 EKLGTAKCYPN
-312 DQTFKIPIAP
+312 DQPFVVPTDPVR
-322 QKEGYTFLGWYQQDA
+322 EGYTFL
-337 TAPTDPAEYVASDN
+337 
-351 VTFTAKWSQIYD
+351 
-363 VAFDANANGD
+363 
-373 TVTRMPSTQ
+373 
-382 KVPETTTASL
+382 
-392 PTITPQR
+392 
-399 TGYDFDGWYTQAEGG
+399 GWYTQAEGG

-438 TVTLENDENKETN
+438 TVTLENDENKEMN

-503 YDIILTAKWTQK
+503 YDITLTAKWTQK

-526 DAATGEVTSNNP
+526 DAATGEVTSNNT

-568 PMEPGDYIVK
+568 PTEPGDYIVK
-578 VDVKETEKTAPANQI
+578 VDVKETEKTAPANQV

-605 QEEEKVTYTL
+605 QKEEKVTYTL

-736 LICTLP
+736 LICALP

-771 NANATETDKAIT
+771 NANATETDKAIA

>member
-1 MHGILQ
+1 
-7 IGIITFFCHSLYVVF
+7 
-22 LRHSSM
+22 
-28 KARKSMKKRFVSLL
+28 MKKRFVSLL

-50 FLPIG
+50 FLPMG
-55 AVAAPTNEIIQGNL
+55 AVAAAPNKITKGDLI
-69 KYTVNNYTVNDGGES
+69 YTVNADGES

-89 ISESTSE
+89 TSR
-96 KPTHLTIESSISS
+96 KPTQLTIGSSISDG
-109 NGKNYTVTE
+109 NGKSYTVTK
-118 IGNWAFEEWNTLTE
+118 IGMGAFNNVRNTLTE
-132 VTLPHTVEIIGF
+132 VTLPPTLDEIEDS
-144 QAFFNCSNLTNV
+144 AFFKCSSLTEI
-156 TIPEGVRKIGQ
+156 TIPEGVTKIGTN
-167 IAFNGCSQLTSIT
+167 AFYGCSQLTSIT
-180 IPGTIEVMTMA
+180 IPSTIKNMDAA
-191 FSGNTALSHVT
+191 FPSNPKLSQVT
-202 LTNGISEISSSAF
+202 LTNGIYRISSSAF
-215 EGCTGLTEVEI
+215 KDCTGLTEIKVPTSVYEI
-226 PASVNEIRQDAFNGC
+226 CSDAFNGC
-241 TNLSDV
+241 TGLTSVTLEKGINIINSNAFKDCTELNDV
-247 KYNGH
+247 KYNGY
-252 KTDWDKVTVKT
+252 KTDWEKVRVNNA

-277 INFDLDGGTV
+277 INFDLDGGTI

-301 EKLGTAKCYQN
+301 EKLGTAKCYPN
-312 DQTFKIPIAP
+312 DQPFVVPTDPVR
-322 QKEGYTFLGWYQQDA
+322 EGYTFLGWY
-337 TAPTDPAEYVASDN
+337 
-351 VTFTAKWSQIYD
+351 
-363 VAFDANANGD
+363 
-373 TVTRMPSTQ
+373 
-382 KVPETTTASL
+382 
-392 PTITPQR
+392 
-399 TGYDFDGWYTQAEGG
+399 TQAEGG
-414 TKYTFTE
+414 IKYTFTE

-526 DAATGEVTSNNP
+526 DAVTGEVTSNNP

-556 EVPGEKLNDRGL
+556 EVPGEKSNDRGL
-568 PMEPGDYIVK
+568 PTEPGDYIVK
-578 VDVKETEKTAPANQI
+578 VDVKETENTAPANQV

-605 QEEEKVTYTL
+605 QKEEKVTYTL

-666 PASVLNAVDPKAE
+666 PASVLNAVEPKAE

-736 LICTLP
+736 LICALP

-748 TNRGELAELVWNNA
+748 TNRGELAALVWNNA

-771 NANATETDKAIT
+771 NANATETDKAIA
-783 WAVENDLLKAAKN
+783 WAVENDLLKAAKS

>member
-1 MHGILQ
+1 
-7 IGIITFFCHSLYVVF
+7 
-22 LRHSSM
+22 
-28 KARKSMKKRFVSLL
+28 MKKRFVSLL

-55 AVAAPTNEIIQGNL
+55 AVAAAPIKFTNGNL
-69 KYTVNNYTVNDGGES
+69 KYTVNADGES

-89 ISESTSE
+89 TLRN
-96 KPTHLTIESSISS
+96 PTQLNIESSILY
-109 NGKNYTVTE
+109 NGTNYTVTK
-118 IGNWAFEEWNTLTE
+118 IATWAFYDARNTLTE
-132 VTLPHTVEIIGF
+132 VTLPNTVDEIEY
-144 QAFFNCSNLTNV
+144 QAFFNCSNLTKV
-156 TIPEGVRKIGQ
+156 IIPEGVRKIGQ
-167 IAFNGCSQLTSIT
+167 AAFYGCSQLTSIT
-180 IPGTIEVMTMA
+180 IPSTITNMDTA
-191 FSGNTALSHVT
+191 FSSNPKLSQVT
-202 LTNGISEISSSAF
+202 LTNGIYRISSSAF
-215 EGCTGLTEVEI
+215 KDCTGLTEIKVPTSVYEI
-226 PASVNEIRQDAFNGC
+226 CSDAFNGC
-241 TNLSDV
+241 TGLTSVTLEKGINIINRNAFKDCTELNDV
-247 KYNGH
+247 KYNGY
-252 KTDWDKVTVKT
+252 KTDWEKVRVNNA
-263 GNDTLTSKVQYLCD
+263 GNDTLTSKVRYLCD
-277 INFDLDGGTV
+277 INFDLNGGTI
-287 NGSDTMATQTVYSN
+287 NGSGTMDKQTVYSN
-301 EKLGTAKCYQN
+301 EKLGTASV
-312 DQTFKIPIAP
+312 
-322 QKEGYTFLGWYQQDA
+322 
-337 TAPTDPAEYVASDN
+337 PTTP
-351 VTFTAKWSQIYD
+351 
-363 VAFDANANGD
+363 
-373 TVTRMPSTQ
+373 
-382 KVPETTTASL
+382 
-392 PTITPQR
+392 PQR

-421 AVSSNITLYAHW
+421 AVSSNIILYAHW

-438 TVTLENDENKETN
+438 TVTLENDENKKTN

-503 YDIILTAKWTQK
+503 YDITLTAKWTQK

-526 DAATGEVTSNNP
+526 DAVTGEVTSNNT

-568 PMEPGDYIVK
+568 PTEPGDYIVK
-578 VDVKETEKTAPANQI
+578 VDVKETEKTAPANQV
-593 TGNQIKWSYNVP
+593 TGNQIKWSYKVP
-605 QEEEKVTYTL
+605 QKEEKVTYTL

-624 NGKDTTINDN
+624 NGKDATINDN

-666 PASVLNAVDPKAE
+666 PASVLNAVEPKAE

-736 LICTLP
+736 LICALP

-748 TNRGELAELVWNNA
+748 TNRGELAALVWNNA

-771 NANATETDKAIT
+771 NANATETDKAIA
-783 WAVENDLLKAAKN
+783 WAVENDLLKAAKS

>member
-1 MHGILQ
+1 
-7 IGIITFFCHSLYVVF
+7 
-22 LRHSSM
+22 
-28 KARKSMKKRFVSLL
+28 MKKRFVSLL

-55 AVAAPTNEIIQGNL
+55 AVAAAPIKFTDGNL
-69 KYTVNNYTVNDGGES
+69 RYTVNADGKS

-89 ISESTSE
+89 TSG
-96 KPTHLTIESSISS
+96 KPTQLNIESSISDKD
-109 NGKNYTVTE
+109 KNYTVTK
-118 IGNWAFEEWNTLTE
+118 IATWAFNECNTLTE
-132 VTLPHTVEIIGF
+132 VTLPNTVDEIGY
-144 QAFFNCSNLTNV
+144 QAFFKCSNLTNV
-156 TIPEGVRKIGQ
+156 TIPEGVKKIGQ
-167 IAFNGCSQLTSIT
+167 AAFYGCSQLTSIT
-180 IPGTIEVMTMA
+180 IPSTIKNMDEA

-202 LTNGISEISSSAF
+202 LTEGISKISSMAF
-215 EGCTGLTEVEI
+215 KGCTGLTEIKV
-226 PASVNEIRQDAFNGC
+226 PMSVDQICPNAFNGCTNLKRVLLEKNIKTINVNAFKDC

-247 KYNGH
+247 KYNGY
-252 KTDWDKVTVKT
+252 KTDWDRVTVNTT

-277 INFDLDGGTV
+277 INFDLNGGTI
-287 NGSDTMATQTVYSN
+287 NGSGTMAKQTVYSN

-312 DQTFKIPIAP
+312 DQTFVVPSDP
-322 QKEGYTFLGWYQQDA
+322 VREGYTFLGWYAQDE
-337 TAPTDPAEYVASDN
+337 TTPANLEEYIARDN
-351 VTFTAKWSQIYD
+351 ITFTA
-363 VAFDANANGD
+363 N
-373 TVTRMPSTQ
+373 
-382 KVPETTTASL
+382 
-392 PTITPQR
+392 
-399 TGYDFDGWYTQAEGG
+399 
-414 TKYTFTE
+414 
-421 AVSSNITLYAHW
+421 
-433 NAHSH
+433 
-438 TVTLENDENKETN
+438 
-451 SYDYGSSVSVPT
+451 
-463 PTKKTGYNF
+463 
-472 NHWEVTVP
+472 
-480 DGETAPSLNGPDENG
+480 
-495 NYSFSMPD
+495 
-503 YDIILTAKWTQK
+503 WTQK
-515 DVIDPDVDLKF
+515 
-526 DAATGEVTSNNP
+526 
-538 QVNADDIIN
+538 
-547 RKFYDDKGN
+547 
-556 EVPGEKLNDRGL
+556 
-568 PMEPGDYIVK
+568 
-578 VDVKETEKTAPANQI
+578 
-593 TGNQIKWSYNVP
+593 
-605 QEEEKVTYTL
+605 EEKVTYTL

-666 PASVLNAVDPKAE
+666 PVSVLNAVDPKAE

-721 AVLAYQTYQLGTEFY
+721 AVLAYQTYQLGAEFY
-736 LICTLP
+736 LICALP

-771 NANATETDKAIT
+771 NANATETDKAIA

-796 NGETYEATDPVSRTE
+796 NGETYEATDPVNRTE

>member
-1 MHGILQ
+1 
-7 IGIITFFCHSLYVVF
+7 
-22 LRHSSM
+22 
-28 KARKSMKKRFVSLL
+28 MKKRFVSLL

-55 AVAAPTNEIIQGNL
+55 AVAATPIKKGDL
-69 KYTVNNYTVNDGGES
+69 KYTVNADGQS

-89 ISESTSE
+89 TSGN
-96 KPTHLTIESSISS
+96 PRHLTIESSISD
-109 NGKNYTVTE
+109 NGTIYTVTK
-118 IGNWAFEEWNTLTE
+118 IGMGAFNSTLEE
-132 VTLPHTVEIIGF
+132 VTLPPTLDEIEDS
-144 QAFFNCSNLTNV
+144 AFFKCSSLTEI
-156 TIPEGVRKIGQ
+156 TIPEGVTKIGTN
-167 IAFNGCSQLTSIT
+167 AFYGCSQLTSIT
-180 IPGTIEVMTMA
+180 IPSTIKNMDTA
-191 FSGNTALSHVT
+191 FPSNPKLSQVT
-202 LTNGISEISSSAF
+202 LTNGIYRISSSAF
-215 EGCTGLTEVEI
+215 KDCTGLTEIKIPTSVYEI
-226 PASVNEIRQDAFNGC
+226 CSDAFNGC
-241 TNLSDV
+241 TGLTSVTLEKGINIINRNAFKDCTKLNDV

-252 KTDWDKVTVKT
+252 KTDWENVRVNIA

-277 INFDLDGGTV
+277 INFDLNGGTI
-287 NGSDTMATQTVYSN
+287 NGSNTVNKQTVYSN
-301 EKLGTAKCYQN
+301 EKLGTAKCYPNGQPFVVPS
-312 DQTFKIPIAP
+312 DPVR
-322 QKEGYTFLGWYQQDA
+322 EGYTFL
-337 TAPTDPAEYVASDN
+337 
-351 VTFTAKWSQIYD
+351 
-363 VAFDANANGD
+363 
-373 TVTRMPSTQ
+373 
-382 KVPETTTASL
+382 
-392 PTITPQR
+392 
-399 TGYDFDGWYTQAEGG
+399 GWYTQAEGG

-421 AVSSNITLYAHW
+421 AVSSNIILYAHW

-503 YDIILTAKWTQK
+503 YDITLTAKWTQK

-526 DAATGEVTSNNP
+526 DAATGEVTSNNAK
-538 QVNADDIIN
+538 VNADDIIN

-568 PMEPGDYIVK
+568 PTEPGDYIVK
-578 VDVKETEKTAPANQI
+578 VDVKETENTAPANQI

-605 QEEEKVTYTL
+605 QKEEKVTYTL

-624 NGKDTTINDN
+624 NGKDATINDN

-666 PASVLNAVDPKAE
+666 PASVLSAVEPKAE

-736 LICTLP
+736 LICALP

-771 NANATETDKAIT
+771 NANATETDKAIA

>member
-1 MHGILQ
+1 
-7 IGIITFFCHSLYVVF
+7 
-22 LRHSSM
+22 
-28 KARKSMKKRFVSLL
+28 MKKRFVSLL
-42 VALSITLT
+42 VALSVTLT

-55 AVAAPTNEIIQGNL
+55 AVAAAPIKFTDGNL
-69 KYTVNNYTVNDGGES
+69 KYKVNADGQS

-89 ISESTSE
+89 TSGS
-96 KPTHLTIESSISS
+96 PTQLTIESSISDG
-109 NGKNYTVTE
+109 NGKSYTVTK
-118 IGNWAFEEWNTLTE
+118 IGMGAFNNVRNTLTE
-132 VTLPHTVEIIGF
+132 VTLPPTLDEIEDS
-144 QAFFNCSNLTNV
+144 AFFKCSSLTEI
-156 TIPEGVRKIGQ
+156 TIPEGVTKIGTN
-167 IAFNGCSQLTSIT
+167 AFYGCSQLTSIT
-180 IPGTIEVMTMA
+180 IPSTIKNMDAA
-191 FSGNTALSHVT
+191 FPSNPKLSQVT
-202 LTNGISEISSSAF
+202 LTNGIYRISSSAF
-215 EGCTGLTEVEI
+215 KDCTGLTEIKVPTSVYEI
-226 PASVNEIRQDAFNGC
+226 CPGAFNGCTNLKRVLLEKNIKTINVNAFKDC

-247 KYNGH
+247 KYNGY
-252 KTDWDKVTVKT
+252 KTDWDKVTVNTT

-277 INFDLDGGTV
+277 INFDLNGGTI
-287 NGSDTMATQTVYSN
+287 NGSGTMDKQTVYSN
-301 EKLGTAKCYQN
+301 EKLGTASV
-312 DQTFKIPIAP
+312 
-322 QKEGYTFLGWYQQDA
+322 
-337 TAPTDPAEYVASDN
+337 PTTP
-351 VTFTAKWSQIYD
+351 
-363 VAFDANANGD
+363 
-373 TVTRMPSTQ
+373 
-382 KVPETTTASL
+382 
-392 PTITPQR
+392 PQR
-399 TGYDFDGWYTQAEGG
+399 TGYTFLGWYTQAEGG

-438 TVTLENDENKETN
+438 TVTLENDENKKTN

-503 YDIILTAKWTQK
+503 YDITLTAKWTQK

-526 DAATGEVTSNNP
+526 DAVTGEVTSNNT

-568 PMEPGDYIVK
+568 PTEPGDYIVK
-578 VDVKETEKTAPANQI
+578 VDVKETENTAPANQI

-605 QEEEKVTYTL
+605 QKEEKVTYTL

-624 NGKDTTINDN
+624 NGKDATINDN

-666 PASVLNAVDPKAE
+666 PASVLNAVEPKAE

-736 LICTLP
+736 LICALP

-771 NANATETDKAIT
+771 NANATETDKAIA

-811 VIKAWNQVQA
+811 VIKAWNQVQT

>member
-1 MHGILQ
+1 
-7 IGIITFFCHSLYVVF
+7 
-22 LRHSSM
+22 
-28 KARKSMKKRFVSLL
+28 MKKRFVSLL

-50 FLPIG
+50 FLPMG
-55 AVAAPTNEIIQGNL
+55 AVAAAPIKFTDGNL
-69 KYTVNNYTVNDGGES
+69 KYKVNADGQS

-89 ISESTSE
+89 TSGS
-96 KPTHLTIESSISS
+96 PTQLTIESSISYKD
-109 NGKNYTVTE
+109 KNYTVTK
-118 IGNWAFEEWNTLTE
+118 IAMWAFNKCNSLTE
-132 VTLPHTVEIIGF
+132 VTIPNTVIEIDYQVF
-144 QAFFNCSNLTNV
+144 YYCPNLKKV
-156 TIPEGVRKIGQ
+156 TIHEGVKTIGQ
-167 IAFNGCSQLTSIT
+167 TAFIGCTQLTSIT
-180 IPGTIEVMTMA
+180 IPSTITDMDQA

-202 LTNGISEISSSAF
+202 LTNGISNISSMAF
-215 EGCTGLTEVEI
+215 KGCTGLTEIKVPE
-226 PASVNEIRQDAFNGC
+226 SVGQIGPNAFNGCTNLKRVLLEKNIKTININAFKDC

-247 KYNGH
+247 KYSGH
-252 KTDWDKVTVKT
+252 KKDWDNVTVNNA

-277 INFDLDGGTV
+277 INFDLNGGTI

-301 EKLGTAKCYQN
+301 EKLGTAS
-312 DQTFKIPIAP
+312 
-322 QKEGYTFLGWYQQDA
+322 
-337 TAPTDPAEYVASDN
+337 V
-351 VTFTAKWSQIYD
+351 
-363 VAFDANANGD
+363 
-373 TVTRMPSTQ
+373 
-382 KVPETTTASL
+382 

-421 AVSSNITLYAHW
+421 AVSSNIILYAHW

-438 TVTLENDENKETN
+438 TVTLKNDENKETN

-472 NHWEVTVP
+472 NHREVTVP

-503 YDIILTAKWTQK
+503 YDITLTAKWTQK

-526 DAATGEVTSNNP
+526 DAVTGEVTSNNT

-568 PMEPGDYIVK
+568 PTEPGDYIVK
-578 VDVKETEKTAPANQI
+578 VDVKETENTAPANQI

-605 QEEEKVTYTL
+605 QKEEKVTYTL

-624 NGKDTTINDN
+624 NGKDATINDN

-666 PASVLNAVDPKAE
+666 PASVLSAVEPKAE

-736 LICTLP
+736 LICALP

-771 NANATETDKAIT
+771 NANATETDKAIA

>member
-1 MHGILQ
+1 
-7 IGIITFFCHSLYVVF
+7 
-22 LRHSSM
+22 
-28 KARKSMKKRFVSLL
+28 MKKRFVSLL

-55 AVAAPTNEIIQGNL
+55 AVAAPPNKITKGDLI
-69 KYTVNNYTVNDGGES
+69 YTVNADGQS

-89 ISESTSE
+89 TSGS
-96 KPTHLTIESSISS
+96 PTQLTIESSISDKD
-109 NGKNYTVTE
+109 KNYTVTK
-118 IGNWAFEEWNTLTE
+118 IATWAFNACNTLTE
-132 VTLPHTVEIIGF
+132 VTLPNTVDEIGY
-144 QAFFNCSNLTNV
+144 QAFFKCSNLTKV
-156 TIPEGVRKIGQ
+156 IIPEGVRKIGQ
-167 IAFNGCSQLTSIT
+167 AAFYGCSQLTSIT
-180 IPGTIEVMTMA
+180 IPSTITNMDTA

-202 LTNGISEISSSAF
+202 LTNGISKISSNAF
-215 EGCTGLTEVEI
+215 ERCTGLTEVEI
-226 PASVNEIRQDAFNGC
+226 PASVDQICPFAFNGCTNLKRVLLEKNIKTINVNAFKDC

-247 KYNGH
+247 KYNGY
-252 KTDWDKVTVKT
+252 KTDWDKVTVNTT
-263 GNDTLTSKVQYLCD
+263 GNDTLTNKVQYLCD
-277 INFDLDGGTV
+277 INFDLNGGTI

-301 EKLGTAKCYQN
+301 EKLGTAN
-312 DQTFKIPIAP
+312 V
-322 QKEGYTFLGWYQQDA
+322 
-337 TAPTDPAEYVASDN
+337 PTTP
-351 VTFTAKWSQIYD
+351 
-363 VAFDANANGD
+363 
-373 TVTRMPSTQ
+373 
-382 KVPETTTASL
+382 
-392 PTITPQR
+392 PQR

-421 AVSSNITLYAHW
+421 AVSSNIILYAHW

-438 TVTLENDENKETN
+438 TVTLENDENKKTN

-503 YDIILTAKWTQK
+503 YDITLTAKWTQK

-526 DAATGEVTSNNP
+526 DVVTGEVTSNNT

-568 PMEPGDYIVK
+568 PTEPGDYIVK
-578 VDVKETEKTAPANQI
+578 VDVKETENTAPANQI

-605 QEEEKVTYTL
+605 QKEEKVTYTL

-624 NGKDTTINDN
+624 NGKDATINDN

-666 PASVLNAVDPKAE
+666 PASVLNAVEPKAE

-736 LICTLP
+736 LICALP

-771 NANATETDKAIT
+771 NANATETDKAIA
-783 WAVENDLLKAAKN
+783 WAVENDLLKAAKS